1 MKNISFLL
9 SIGIFTQAMALSDF
23 ELINVSK
30 AHDQGITGQGI
41 IVGVIDSPINQNH
54 PNFKDKILGQ
64 SLGKT
69 GNKAYTP
76 DFNSDVHGSHVAG
89 IIGAKRNNTYPYGV
103 AYDAKIYGLQATGA
117 NVGKM
122 GLVPANAY
130 DYFKD
135 KDVKIINNS
144 WGSAIFPV
152 VGMKQLGWYS
162 STLKEQKPN
171 YIINTA
177 SSKNITEELIRLSK
191 EKQVLMVF
199 ASHNQGISSPDLE
212 AVLPYYDE
220 SLKAWL
226 SVGSLDSSRVYK
238 NSEGK
243 LVVEAQGLSD
253 FGNTFVGAEN
263 FSLVAPGSNIN
274 SINASYGVRDGI
286 FFGSANRKL
295 YRTLSGTSMA
305 APMVSGAA
313 ALVSQKF
320 PFLNGKQIA
329 DILLSTANKNY
340 QAPKLTV
347 KVTKDLLNAQTGK
360 KQDYYTIIYIDQ
372 LVPDNKEQIKQ
383 DLRLESYW
391 NTDEI
396 LNNLISSYTLMKD
409 AGKNYEGIQSLSKE
423 ALFGQGILDVTKA
436 LGGIAILDAN
446 RLETKDVNSKYN
458 NEKEAYYSLDTKGY
472 NTTFSNDI
480 SQKLWD
486 DKTHLTTANNSARNE
501 LKDIQKI
508 GILKTGDGILI
519 LSGNNS
525 YKGTTLVEKGE
536 IALRKREDKSGGII
550 AGDVKVLNTGLF
562 SGNGT
567 INQNLYNEGI
577 VRPGNKDLSDLTV
590 KGNYTQAQKATL
602 QLDFG
607 NSGNSKLI
615 ASSYD
620 IQGGKLEYIPLP
632 QFYTSGTEVN
642 IDLGSLNKNLDQFTE
657 VKIASNNSVDFIAVL
672 DKDKT
677 SINKKVIESEIST
690 PKEQEKNTSPEIKP
704 SGSEYEENK
713 NDIALDVKPEKPMP
727 DVIIVQ
733 PKPAKPEIPF
743 PEKQPEI
750 LAPEKQEENTPPQ
763 TPEAKPDD
771 TNLAKPVIKPIPEI
785 KPEENKNDTSLN
797 DKPKEP
803 ISAPDSTIPQPQPE
817 PIKPEILVP
826 EKQPEILTPEKQ
838 EENTPSRTPQ
848 TKPDNTILVKPVIKP
863 DAYNTSNTTM
873 GAALRNIRS
882 QNTLKDSYKN
892 YFTFLDSTDKPTMQK
907 ALKSLESIGYI
918 QNFSE
923 LYSQHYQTLQHNM
936 LFALNPSFQNDI
948 MANLKS
954 DPILL
959 AYNPSDAFIDLGLS
973 DRDKKY
979 IWYLSPNFKKI
990 RANDFD
996 GQSVGLNFTLGGNI
1010 DDTSLLT
1017 FSANVSDSSFS
1028 FENAN
1033 FKNQYFNLSSNYVL
1047 DLQSFKILSSAS
1059 IGIIKNDLE
1068 RQILLST
1075 QTLNANYNSILNSLQ
1090 LGLAKDFDFNN
1101 ITLTPLIY
1109 FNYNFIRQNAFDESD
1124 GLFAKSYEAINH
1136 HSTSL
1141 AGGLNFAYLLEQE
1154 NLKTKLSSFFIY
1166 EYRLSGKNIHSKVS
1180 FKDFPD
1186 QKFMQYYN
1194 LHSKMITW
1202 GISSSFNYPN
1212 SFFVRFNLIN
1222 EFTKNQYNINFSTDL
1237 GFRF

>member
-9 SIGIFTQAMALSDF
+9 SIGIFTQAIALSDF

-54 PNFKDKILGQ
+54 PDFKGKILDQ
-64 SLGKT
+64 SLGEINNKT
-69 GNKAYTP
+69 YTP

-89 IIGAKRNNTYPYGV
+89 IIGAKRNNASTYGV
-103 AYDAKIYGLQATGA
+103 AYDAKIYGLQVTGA
-117 NVGKM
+117 NIGRAS
-122 GLVPANAY
+122 LVPANAY
-130 DYFKD
+130 EYFKD

-162 STLKEQKPN
+162 STLKEQKPD

-177 SSKNITEELIRLSK
+177 SSKNITKELIRLSK

-226 SVGSLDSSRVYK
+226 SVGSLDSSKIYK
-238 NSEGK
+238 NSESK
-243 LVVEAQGLSD
+243 LVVEAKGLSD
-253 FGNTFVGAEN
+253 FGNAFIGAEN

-274 SINASYGVRDGI
+274 SINASYGVKDNI
-286 FFGSANRKL
+286 FGSIDRKP

-347 KVTKDLLNAQTGK
+347 KVTKDLYDIKTHK

-372 LVPDNKEQIKQ
+372 PVPDSKEQIKQ
-383 DLRLESYW
+383 DLKSEWYF
-391 NTDEI
+391 DADKI

-409 AGKNYEGIQSLSKE
+409 AGENYEGIQSLSKE

-436 LGGIAILDAN
+436 LGGIATLDAN
-446 RLETKDVNSKYN
+446 RLEAKDVNSKYN

-472 NTTFSNDI
+472 NATFSNDI

-486 DKTHLTTANNSARNE
+486 DKTHLVTAKNSARNE

-536 IALRKREDKSGGII
+536 IALHKQEDKSGGII

-567 INQNLYNEGI
+567 INQNLHNEGI

-590 KGNYTQAQKATL
+590 KGSYTQTQKATL

-615 ASSYD
+615 ANSYD

-677 SINKKVIESEIST
+677 NINKKVTESEIST
-690 PKEQEKNTSPEIKP
+690 PKEQEKNTLPEIKP
-704 SGSEYEENK
+704 SGSEHEESK
-713 NDIALDVKPEKPMP
+713 NDTALDVKPEKPIP
-727 DVIIVQ
+727 DVTITQ
-733 PKPAKPEIPF
+733 PESTKPEIP
-743 PEKQPEI
+743 
-750 LAPEKQEENTPPQ
+750 LPEKQEENTPPQ

-797 DKPKEP
+797 DKPKES
-803 ISAPDSTIPQPQPE
+803 ISAPDNTIPQPQPK
-817 PIKPEILVP
+817 PIKPEISVP

-863 DAYNTSNTTM
+863 DAYNTSKTTM

-1068 RQILLST
+1068 RQILLSM

>member
-54 PNFKDKILGQ
+54 PDFKDKILDQ
-64 SLGKT
+64 SLGKIN
-69 GNKAYTP
+69 NKAYIP

-89 IIGAKRNNTYPYGV
+89 IISAKRNNASPYGV

-117 NVGKM
+117 NVGRAV
-122 GLVPANAY
+122 LVPANAY

-162 STLKEQKPN
+162 STLKEQAPD

-177 SSKNITEELIRLSK
+177 SSKNITKELIRLSK

-226 SVGSLDSSRVYK
+226 SVGSLDSSKIYK

-243 LVVEAQGLSD
+243 LVVEAKGLSD
-253 FGNTFVGAEN
+253 FGNAFVGAEN

-274 SINASYGVRDGI
+274 SINASYGVKDGI
-286 FFGSANRKL
+286 FGTTNKKL

-329 DILLSTANKNY
+329 DVLLSTANKNY

-347 KVTKDLLNAQTGK
+347 KVTKDLLNTK
-360 KQDYYTIIYIDQ
+360 TYRKQNYYTIIYIDQ
-372 LVPDNKEQIKQ
+372 PVPKNRELIKQ
-383 DLRLESYW
+383 DLITQSYW
-391 NTDEI
+391 NADEI
-396 LNNLISSYTLMKD
+396 LNNLISNYDLMKD
-409 AGKNYEGIQSLSKE
+409 ADKNYEGIQSLSKE

-436 LGGIAILDAN
+436 LGGIATLDAN
-446 RLETKDVNSKYN
+446 RLEAKDVNSKYN
-458 NEKEAYYSLDTKGY
+458 NEKEAYYSLDTKEY
-472 NTTFSNDI
+472 NATFSNDI

-486 DKTHLTTANNSARNE
+486 DKTHLDTAKNSARNE

-536 IALRKREDKSGGII
+536 IALHKREDKSGGII

-590 KGNYTQAQKATL
+590 KGSYTQTQKATL

-615 ASSYD
+615 ANSYD

-642 IDLGSLNKNLDQFTE
+642 IDLGSLNKNLDHFTE

-677 SINKKVIESEIST
+677 SINKKVTESEIST

-704 SGSEYEENK
+704 SGSEHEESK
-713 NDIALDVKPEKPMP
+713 NDIALDAKPEKPKL
-727 DVIIVQ
+727 DVTIAQ
-733 PKPAKPEIPF
+733 PESTKPEILV

-750 LAPEKQEENTPPQ
+750 LVPEKQEESTPPQ

-785 KPEENKNDTSLN
+785 KPEENKNDTFLN
-797 DKPKEP
+797 NKPKEP
-803 ISAPDSTIPQPQPE
+803 ISAPDSTMPQPQPE
-817 PIKPEILVP
+817 PIKPEISVP
-826 EKQPEILTPEKQ
+826 ERQPEILTPEKQ
-838 EENTPSRTPQ
+838 EENTPSHTPQ

-882 QNTLKDSYKN
+882 QNTLEDSYKN

-954 DPILL
+954 DPIFL

>member
-117 NVGKM
+117 NVGRVV
-122 GLVPANAY
+122 LTPANAY

-152 VGMKQLGWYS
+152 VGMKQLAWYS
-162 STLKEQKPN
+162 DTLKKETPD
-171 YIINTA
+171 YIISTA
-177 SSKNITEELIRLSK
+177 SSKNITKELIQLSK

-226 SVGSLDSSRVYK
+226 SVGSLDSSK
-238 NSEGK
+238 INKDPKGK
-243 LVVEAQGLSD
+243 LVVQAQGLSD
-253 FGNTFVGAEN
+253 FGNAFVGAEN

-286 FFGSANRKL
+286 FGGTNRKL

-347 KVTKDLLNAQTGK
+347 KVTKDLYDIKTRK

-372 LVPDNKEQIKQ
+372 PVPDNQEQIKQ
-383 DLRLESYW
+383 DLKSEWYF
-391 NTDEI
+391 DADKI
-396 LNNLISSYTLMKD
+396 LSNLISNYDLMKD
-409 AGKNYEGIQSLSKE
+409 TGENYKGIQSLNKE

-446 RLETKDVNSKYN
+446 RLEAKDVNSKYK

-472 NTTFSNDI
+472 NATFSNDI

-486 DKTHLTTANNSARNE
+486 DKTHLDTAKNSARNE

-590 KGNYTQAQKATL
+590 KGSYTQTQKATL

-642 IDLGSLNKNLDQFTE
+642 IDLGSLNKNLDHFTE

-677 SINKKVIESEIST
+677 SINKKVTESEISS
-690 PKEQEKNTSPEIKP
+690 PKEQEKNTLPEIKS
-704 SGSEYEENK
+704 SGSEHEES
-713 NDIALDVKPEKPMP
+713 
-727 DVIIVQ
+727 
-733 PKPAKPEIPF
+733 
-743 PEKQPEI
+743 
-750 LAPEKQEENTPPQ
+750 
-763 TPEAKPDD
+763 
-771 TNLAKPVIKPIPEI
+771 
-785 KPEENKNDTSLN
+785 KNDTALN
-797 DKPKEP
+797 DKSKEP
-803 ISAPDSTIPQPQPE
+803 ISAPDSTIPQPQP
-817 PIKPEILVP
+817 IKPEILAP
-826 EKQPEILTPEKQ
+826 EKQPEKQ
-838 EENTPSRTPQ
+838 EENTPTHAPQ
-848 TKPDNTILVKPVIKP
+848 TKPDDTILVKPVIKP

-892 YFTFLDSTDKPTMQK
+892 YFTFLDSADKPTMQK

-1047 DLQSFKILSSAS
+1047 DLQSFKILSSVS

-1075 QTLNANYNSILNSLQ
+1075 QTLDANYNSILNSLQ

>member
-9 SIGIFTQAMALSDF
+9 SIGIFTQAIALSDF

-54 PNFKDKILGQ
+54 PDFKGKILDQ
-64 SLGKT
+64 SLGEINNKT
-69 GNKAYTP
+69 YTP

-89 IIGAKRNNTYPYGV
+89 IIGAKRNNASTYGV
-103 AYDAKIYGLQATGA
+103 AYDAKIYGLQVTGA
-117 NVGKM
+117 NIGRAS
-122 GLVPANAY
+122 LVPANAY
-130 DYFKD
+130 EYFKD

-177 SSKNITEELIRLSK
+177 SSKNITKELIRLSK

-226 SVGSLDSSRVYK
+226 SVGSLDSSKIYK
-238 NSEGK
+238 NSESK
-243 LVVEAQGLSD
+243 LVVEAKGLSD
-253 FGNTFVGAEN
+253 FGNAFIGAEN

-274 SINASYGVRDGI
+274 SINASYGVKDNI
-286 FFGSANRKL
+286 FGSIDRKP

-347 KVTKDLLNAQTGK
+347 KVTKDLYDIKTHK

-372 LVPDNKEQIKQ
+372 PVPDSKEQIKQ
-383 DLRLESYW
+383 DLKSEWYF
-391 NTDEI
+391 DADKI

-409 AGKNYEGIQSLSKE
+409 AGENYEGIQSLSKE

-436 LGGIAILDAN
+436 LGGIATLDAN
-446 RLETKDVNSKYN
+446 RLEAKDVNSKYN

-472 NTTFSNDI
+472 NATFSNDI

-486 DKTHLTTANNSARNE
+486 DKTHLVTAKNSARNE

-536 IALRKREDKSGGII
+536 IALHKQEDKSGGII

-567 INQNLYNEGI
+567 INQNLHNEGI
-577 VRPGNKDLSDLTV
+577 VRPGNKDLSNLTV
-590 KGNYTQAQKATL
+590 KGSYTQTQKATL

-615 ASSYD
+615 ANSYD

-677 SINKKVIESEIST
+677 NINKKVTESEIST
-690 PKEQEKNTSPEIKP
+690 PKEQEKNTLPEIKP
-704 SGSEYEENK
+704 SGSEHEESK
-713 NDIALDVKPEKPMP
+713 NDTALDVKPEKPIP
-727 DVIIVQ
+727 DVTITQ
-733 PKPAKPEIPF
+733 PESTKPEIP
-743 PEKQPEI
+743 
-750 LAPEKQEENTPPQ
+750 LPEKQEENTPPQ

-797 DKPKEP
+797 DKPKES
-803 ISAPDSTIPQPQPE
+803 ISAPDNTIPQPQPK
-817 PIKPEILVP
+817 PIKPEISVP

-1068 RQILLST
+1068 RQILLSM

>member
-54 PNFKDKILGQ
+54 PNFKDKILDQ
-64 SLGKT
+64 SLGKIN
-69 GNKAYTP
+69 NKTYTP

-117 NVGKM
+117 NVGRAS
-122 GLVPANAY
+122 LVPANAY
-130 DYFKD
+130 EYFKD

-177 SSKNITEELIRLSK
+177 SSKNIIKELIQLSK

-226 SVGSLDSSRVYK
+226 SVGSLDSSK
-238 NSEGK
+238 INKDPKGK
-243 LVVEAQGLSD
+243 LVVQAQGLSD
-253 FGNTFVGAEN
+253 FGNAFVGAEN

-274 SINASYGVRDGI
+274 SINASYRVKDSI
-286 FFGSANRKL
+286 FGSIDRKP
-295 YRTLSGTSMA
+295 YRILSGTSMA

-329 DILLSTANKNY
+329 DVLLSTANKNY

-347 KVTKDLLNAQTGK
+347 KVTKDLLNTK
-360 KQDYYTIIYIDQ
+360 TYRKQNYYTIIYIDQ
-372 LVPDNKEQIKQ
+372 PVPKNKELIKQ
-383 DLRLESYW
+383 DLIAESYW

-396 LNNLISSYTLMKD
+396 LNNLISNYDLMKD
-409 AGKNYEGIQSLSKE
+409 AGKSYEGIQSLNKE

-446 RLETKDVNSKYN
+446 RLEAKDVNSKYN
-458 NEKEAYYSLDTKGY
+458 KNEKEAYYSLDTKGY
-472 NTTFSNDI
+472 NATFSNDI

-486 DKTHLTTANNSARNE
+486 DKTHLTTAKNSARNE
-501 LKDIQKI
+501 LKDIHKI

-536 IALRKREDKSGGII
+536 IALHKREDKSGGII

-567 INQNLYNEGI
+567 INQNLHNEGI

-590 KGNYTQAQKATL
+590 KGSYTQTQKATL

-615 ASSYD
+615 ANSYD

-642 IDLGSLNKNLDQFTE
+642 IDLGSLNKNLDHFTE

-677 SINKKVIESEIST
+677 SINKKVTESEIST

-704 SGSEYEENK
+704 SGNKHEESK
-713 NDIALDVKPEKPMP
+713 NDTALDVKPEKPMP
-727 DVIIVQ
+727 DVIIAQ
-733 PKPAKPEIPF
+733 PKPTKPEIPL

-797 DKPKEP
+797 DKSKEP
-803 ISAPDSTIPQPQPE
+803 ISAPDNTIPQPQPE
-817 PIKPEILVP
+817 PIKPEISIP

>member
-54 PNFKDKILGQ
+54 PDFKDKILGQ

-69 GNKAYTP
+69 GNKDYSP

-117 NVGKM
+117 NVGRAI
-122 GLVPANAY
+122 LVPTNAY
-130 DYFKD
+130 EYFKD

-152 VGMKQLGWYS
+152 VGMQQLAWYS
-162 STLKEQKPN
+162 SALKEQKPD
-171 YIINTA
+171 YIISTA
-177 SSKNITEELIRLSK
+177 SSKDITKELIQLSK

-226 SVGSLDSSRVYK
+226 SVGSLDSSKIYK

-243 LVVEAQGLSD
+243 LVVQAQGLSD
-253 FGNTFVGAEN
+253 FGNAFVGAEN

-274 SINASYGVRDGI
+274 SINASYGVKDGI
-286 FFGSANRKL
+286 FFSNTNKKL

-329 DILLSTANKNY
+329 DVLLSTANKNY

-347 KVTKDLLNAQTGK
+347 KVTKDLLNAQTRK
-360 KQDYYTIIYIDQ
+360 KQNYYTIIYIDQ
-372 LVPDNKEQIKQ
+372 PAPKNKELIKQ
-383 DLRLESYW
+383 DLIAESYW
-391 NTDEI
+391 NADEI

-409 AGKNYEGIQSLSKE
+409 AGENYKGIQSLSKE
-423 ALFGQGILDVTKA
+423 ALFGQGILDVAKA
-436 LGGIAILDAN
+436 LGGIATLDAN
-446 RLETKDVNSKYN
+446 RLEAKDVNSKYN

-486 DKTHLTTANNSARNE
+486 DKTHLTIANNSARNE

-525 YKGTTLVEKGE
+525 YKGTTLIEKGE
-536 IALRKREDKSGGII
+536 IALRKREDKSEGII

-590 KGNYTQAQKATL
+590 KGSYTQTQKATL

-677 SINKKVIESEIST
+677 SINKKVTESEIST
-690 PKEQEKNTSPEIKP
+690 PKEQEKNTLPEIKP
-704 SGSEYEENK
+704 SGNKHEESK
-713 NDIALDVKPEKPMP
+713 NDTALNVKPEKPIP
-727 DVIIVQ
+727 DVTIAQ
-733 PKPAKPEIPF
+733 PKPTKPEIP
-743 PEKQPEI
+743 
-750 LAPEKQEENTPPQ
+750 LPEKQEENTSPQ

-803 ISAPDSTIPQPQPE
+803 ISAPDSTIPQPQP
-817 PIKPEILVP
+817 IKPEILAP
-826 EKQPEILTPEKQ
+826 EKQPEKQ
-838 EENTPSRTPQ
+838 EENTPTHAPQ
-848 TKPDNTILVKPVIKP
+848 TKPDDTILVKPVIKP

-892 YFTFLDSTDKPTMQK
+892 YFTFLDSADKPTMQK

-1047 DLQSFKILSSAS
+1047 DLQSFKILSSVS

-1075 QTLNANYNSILNSLQ
+1075 QTLDANYNSILNSLQ

>member
-9 SIGIFTQAMALSDF
+9 SIGIFTQAIALSDF

-54 PNFKDKILGQ
+54 PSFKDKILDQ
-64 SLGKT
+64 SLGKIN
-69 GNKAYTP
+69 NKAYTP

-89 IIGAKRNNTYPYGV
+89 IISAKRNNASTYGV

-122 GLVPANAY
+122 GLIPANAY
-130 DYFKD
+130 EYFKD

-144 WGSAIFPV
+144 WGSAVFPV
-152 VGMKQLGWYS
+152 VGMQQLAWYS
-162 STLKEQKPN
+162 SALKEQKPD

-177 SSKNITEELIRLSK
+177 SSKNITKELIRLSK

-243 LVVEAQGLSD
+243 LVVEAKGLSD
-253 FGNTFVGAEN
+253 FGNAFVGAEN

-286 FFGSANRKL
+286 FGGTNKRL

-347 KVTKDLLNAQTGK
+347 KVTKDLLNTQTGK
-360 KQDYYTIIYIDQ
+360 KQDYYTIVYIDQ
-372 LVPDNKEQIKQ
+372 PVPDNQEQIKQ
-383 DLRLESYW
+383 DLKSEWYF
-391 NTDEI
+391 DADKI
-396 LNNLISSYTLMKD
+396 LSNLISSYDLMKD
-409 AGKNYEGIQSLSKE
+409 AGKNYKGIQSLSKE

-446 RLETKDVNSKYN
+446 RLEAKDVNSKYN

-472 NTTFSNDI
+472 NTIFSNDI

-486 DKTHLTTANNSARNE
+486 DKTHLDTAKNSARNE

-590 KGNYTQAQKATL
+590 KGSYTQTQKATL

-615 ASSYD
+615 ADSYD
-620 IQGGKLEYIPLP
+620 IQGGKLEYIPLS

-642 IDLGSLNKNLDQFTE
+642 IDLGSLNKNLDRFTE

-677 SINKKVIESEIST
+677 SINKKVTESEIST

-704 SGSEYEENK
+704 SGNKHEESK
-713 NDIALDVKPEKPMP
+713 NDIALDVKPEKPAP
-727 DVIIVQ
+727 DVIIAQ
-733 PKPAKPEIPF
+733 PKPTKPEVSDPS
-743 PEKQPEI
+743 KQPEI

-785 KPEENKNDTSLN
+785 KPEENKNDTSLI
-797 DKPKEP
+797 DKSKEP
-803 ISAPDSTIPQPQPE
+803 ISAPDSTTPQPQPE

-826 EKQPEILTPEKQ
+826 EKQ
-838 EENTPSRTPQ
+838 EENTPSHTPQ

-873 GAALRNIRS
+873 GATLRNIRS

-892 YFTFLDSTDKPTMQK
+892 YFTFLDSADKPTMQK

-1068 RQILLST
+1068 RQILLSS

-1090 LGLAKDFDFNN
+1090 LGLTKDFDFNN

>member
-9 SIGIFTQAMALSDF
+9 SIGIFTQAIALSDF

-54 PNFKDKILGQ
+54 PDFKGKILDQ
-64 SLGKT
+64 SLGEINNKT
-69 GNKAYTP
+69 YTP

-89 IIGAKRNNTYPYGV
+89 IIGAKRNNASTYGV
-103 AYDAKIYGLQATGA
+103 AYDAKIYGLQVTGA
-117 NVGKM
+117 NIGRAS
-122 GLVPANAY
+122 LVPANAY
-130 DYFKD
+130 EYFKD

-162 STLKEQKPN
+162 STLKEQKSD

-177 SSKNITEELIRLSK
+177 SSKNITKELIRLSK

-226 SVGSLDSSRVYK
+226 SVGSLDSSKIYK
-238 NSEGK
+238 NSESK
-243 LVVEAQGLSD
+243 LVVEAKGLSD
-253 FGNTFVGAEN
+253 FGNAFIGAEN

-274 SINASYGVRDGI
+274 SINASYGVKDNI
-286 FFGSANRKL
+286 FGSIDRKP

-347 KVTKDLLNAQTGK
+347 KVTKDLYDIKTHK

-372 LVPDNKEQIKQ
+372 PVPDSKEQIKQ
-383 DLRLESYW
+383 DLKSEWYF
-391 NTDEI
+391 DADKI

-409 AGKNYEGIQSLSKE
+409 AGENYEGIQSLSKE

-436 LGGIAILDAN
+436 LGGIATLDAN
-446 RLETKDVNSKYN
+446 RLEAKDVNSKYN

-472 NTTFSNDI
+472 NATFSNDI

-486 DKTHLTTANNSARNE
+486 DKTHLVTAKNSARNE

-525 YKGTTLVEKGE
+525 YKGATLVEKGE
-536 IALRKREDKSGGII
+536 IALHKQEDKSGGII

-567 INQNLYNEGI
+567 INQNLHNEGI

-590 KGNYTQAQKATL
+590 KGSYTQTQKATL

-615 ASSYD
+615 ANSYD

-677 SINKKVIESEIST
+677 NINKKVTESEIST
-690 PKEQEKNTSPEIKP
+690 PKEQEKNTLPEIKP
-704 SGSEYEENK
+704 SGSEHEESK
-713 NDIALDVKPEKPMP
+713 NDTALDVKPEKPIP
-727 DVIIVQ
+727 DVTITQ
-733 PKPAKPEIPF
+733 PESTKPEIP
-743 PEKQPEI
+743 
-750 LAPEKQEENTPPQ
+750 LPEKQEENTPPQ

-797 DKPKEP
+797 DKPKES
-803 ISAPDSTIPQPQPE
+803 ISAPDNTIPQPQPK
-817 PIKPEILVP
+817 PIKPEISVP

-1068 RQILLST
+1068 RQILLSM

>member
-9 SIGIFTQAMALSDF
+9 SIGIFTQAIALSDF

-30 AHDQGITGQGI
+30 AHDQGITGQDI
-41 IVGVIDSPINQNH
+41 IVGVIDSPINQSH

-69 GNKAYTP
+69 GNKDYSP

-122 GLVPANAY
+122 GLTPANAY

-152 VGMKQLGWYS
+152 VGMKQLAWYS
-162 STLKEQKPN
+162 DTLKKETPD
-171 YIINTA
+171 YIISTA
-177 SSKNITEELIRLSK
+177 SSKNITKELIQLSK

-226 SVGSLDSSRVYK
+226 SVGSLDSSKIYK

-253 FGNTFVGAEN
+253 FGNAFVGAEN

-274 SINASYGVRDGI
+274 SINASYGVKDNI
-286 FFGSANRKL
+286 FFGTNRKL

-305 APMVSGAA
+305 APMVSGVA

-329 DILLSTANKNY
+329 DVLLSTANKNY

-347 KVTKDLLNAQTGK
+347 KVTKDLLNAQTRK

-372 LVPDNKEQIKQ
+372 PVPDNQEQIKQ
-383 DLRLESYW
+383 DLKSEWYFD
-391 NTDEI
+391 TDKI
-396 LNNLISSYTLMKD
+396 LNNLITDYTLMQN
-409 AGKNYEGIQSLSKE
+409 AGENYKGIQSLGKE
-423 ALFGQGILDVTKA
+423 ALFGQGILDATKA

-446 RLETKDVNSKYN
+446 RLEAKDVNSKYN
-458 NEKEAYYSLDTKGY
+458 KNEKEAYYSLDTKGY
-472 NTTFSNDI
+472 NTIFSNDI

-486 DKTHLTTANNSARNE
+486 DKTHLDTAKNSARNE

-550 AGDVKVLNTGLF
+550 VGDVKVLNTGLF

-590 KGNYTQAQKATL
+590 KGSYTQTQKATL

-642 IDLGSLNKNLDQFTE
+642 IDLGSLNKNLDHFTE

-677 SINKKVIESEIST
+677 SINKKVTESEIST
-690 PKEQEKNTSPEIKP
+690 PEEQEKNTSPEIKP
-704 SGSEYEENK
+704 SGNK
-713 NDIALDVKPEKPMP
+713 H
-727 DVIIVQ
+727 
-733 PKPAKPEIPF
+733 
-743 PEKQPEI
+743 
-750 LAPEKQEENTPPQ
+750 
-763 TPEAKPDD
+763 
-771 TNLAKPVIKPIPEI
+771 
-785 KPEENKNDTSLN
+785 EENKNDTSLN
-797 DKPKEP
+797 DKPKES

-838 EENTPSRTPQ
+838 EENTPSHTPQ

-936 LFALNPSFQNDI
+936 LFALNSSFQNDI

-1017 FSANVSDSSFS
+1017 FGANVSDSSFS

>member
-54 PNFKDKILGQ
+54 PDFKDKILGQ
-64 SLGKT
+64 SLGKIN
-69 GNKAYTP
+69 NKAYTP

-117 NVGKM
+117 NVGRVA
-122 GLVPANAY
+122 LVPANAY

-152 VGMKQLGWYS
+152 VGMRQLAWYS
-162 STLKEQKPN
+162 DTLKKETPD

-177 SSKNITEELIRLSK
+177 SSKNITKELIQLSK

-226 SVGSLDSSRVYK
+226 SVGSLDSSK
-238 NSEGK
+238 INKDPKGK
-243 LVVEAQGLSD
+243 LVVQAQGLSD
-253 FGNTFVGAEN
+253 FGNAFVGAEN

-274 SINASYGVRDGI
+274 SINASYGVKDNI
-286 FFGSANRKL
+286 FGSIGKKP

-313 ALVSQKF
+313 ALVFQKF

-329 DILLSTANKNY
+329 DVLLSTANKNY

-347 KVTKDLLNAQTGK
+347 KVTKDLLNTK
-360 KQDYYTIIYIDQ
+360 TYRKQNYYTIIYIDQ
-372 LVPDNKEQIKQ
+372 PIPKNRELIKQ
-383 DLRLESYW
+383 DLITQSYW
-391 NTDEI
+391 NADEI
-396 LNNLISSYTLMKD
+396 LNNLISNYDLMKD
-409 AGKNYEGIQSLSKE
+409 ADKNYEGIQSLSKE

-436 LGGIAILDAN
+436 LGGIATLDAN
-446 RLETKDVNSKYN
+446 RLEAKDVNSKYN
-458 NEKEAYYSLDTKGY
+458 KNEKEAYYSLDTKGY
-472 NTTFSNDI
+472 NATFSNDI

-486 DKTHLTTANNSARNE
+486 DKTHLDTAKNSARNE

-536 IALRKREDKSGGII
+536 IALHKREDKSGGII

-567 INQNLYNEGI
+567 INQNLHNEGI

-590 KGNYTQAQKATL
+590 KGSYTQTQKATL

-615 ASSYD
+615 ANSYD

-642 IDLGSLNKNLDQFTE
+642 IDLGSLNKNLDHFTE

-677 SINKKVIESEIST
+677 SINKKVTESEISS
-690 PKEQEKNTSPEIKP
+690 PKEQEKNTLPEIKP
-704 SGSEYEENK
+704 SGSEHEESK
-713 NDIALDVKPEKPMP
+713 NDTALDVKPEKPMP
-727 DVIIVQ
+727 DVIIAQ
-733 PKPAKPEIPF
+733 PKPTKPEI
-743 PEKQPEI
+743 
-750 LAPEKQEENTPPQ
+750 
-763 TPEAKPDD
+763 
-771 TNLAKPVIKPIPEI
+771 
-785 KPEENKNDTSLN
+785 SL
-797 DKPKEP
+797 
-803 ISAPDSTIPQPQPE
+803 
-817 PIKPEILVP
+817 
-826 EKQPEILTPEKQ
+826 PEKQ

-882 QNTLKDSYKN
+882 QNTLEDSYKN
-892 YFTFLDSTDKPTMQK
+892 YFTFLDSADKPTMQK

-1010 DDTSLLT
+1010 NDASLLT

-1068 RQILLST
+1068 RQILLNT

>member
-30 AHDQGITGQGI
+30 AHDQGITGQGV

-54 PNFKDKILGQ
+54 PDFKDKILGQ

-69 GNKAYTP
+69 GNKDYSP

-117 NVGKM
+117 NVGRAV
-122 GLVPANAY
+122 LVPTNAY
-130 DYFKD
+130 EYFKD
-135 KDVKIINNS
+135 KNVKIINNS

-152 VGMKQLGWYS
+152 VGMRQLAWYS
-162 STLKEQKPN
+162 DTLKKETPD

-177 SSKNITEELIRLSK
+177 SSKNITKELIRLSK

-226 SVGSLDSSRVYK
+226 SVGSLDSSKIYK

-243 LVVEAQGLSD
+243 LVVEAKGLSD
-253 FGNTFVGAEN
+253 FGNAFVGAEN

-274 SINASYGVRDGI
+274 SINASYGVKDGI
-286 FFGSANRKL
+286 FFSSANKRL

-329 DILLSTANKNY
+329 DVLLSTANKNY

-347 KVTKDLLNAQTGK
+347 KVTKDLLNTQTRK

-372 LVPDNKEQIKQ
+372 PIPKNRELIKQ
-383 DLRLESYW
+383 DLITQSYW
-391 NTDEI
+391 NADEI
-396 LNNLISSYTLMKD
+396 LNNPISNYDLMKD
-409 AGKNYEGIQSLSKE
+409 AGENYEGIQSLSKE

-436 LGGIAILDAN
+436 LGGIATLDAN
-446 RLETKDVNSKYN
+446 RLEAKDVNSKYN

-472 NTTFSNDI
+472 NATFSNDI

-486 DKTHLTTANNSARNE
+486 DKTHLDTAKNSARNE

-536 IALRKREDKSGGII
+536 IALHKREDKSGGII

-590 KGNYTQAQKATL
+590 KGSYTQTQKATL

-615 ASSYD
+615 ANSYD

-642 IDLGSLNKNLDQFTE
+642 IDLGSLNKNLDHFTE

-677 SINKKVIESEIST
+677 SINKKVTESEISS

-704 SGSEYEENK
+704 SGSEHEESK
-713 NDIALDVKPEKPMP
+713 NDIALDIKPEKPKL
-727 DVIIVQ
+727 DATIAQ
-733 PKPAKPEIPF
+733 PKPTKPEVSAPS
-743 PEKQPEI
+743 KQPEI
-750 LAPEKQEENTPPQ
+750 L
-763 TPEAKPDD
+763 
-771 TNLAKPVIKPIPEI
+771 V
-785 KPEENKNDTSLN
+785 
-797 DKPKEP
+797 
-803 ISAPDSTIPQPQPE
+803 
-817 PIKPEILVP
+817 
-826 EKQPEILTPEKQ
+826 PEKQ
-838 EENTPSRTPQ
+838 EENTPSHTSQ

-892 YFTFLDSTDKPTMQK
+892 YFTFLDSADKPTMQK

-996 GQSVGLNFTLGGNI
+996 GQSMGLNFTLGGNI

-1017 FSANVSDSSFS
+1017 FSTNVSDSSFS

-1047 DLQSFKILSSAS
+1047 DLQSFKILSSTS

-1090 LGLAKDFDFNN
+1090 LGLAKDFNFNN

-1141 AGGLNFAYLLEQE
+1141 AGGLNFTYLLEQE

-1166 EYRLSGKNIHSKVS
+1166 EYRLSGKNIHSKVG

>member
-1 MKNISFLL
+1 
-9 SIGIFTQAMALSDF
+9 MALSDF

-117 NVGKM
+117 NVGRVV
-122 GLVPANAY
+122 LTPANAY

-152 VGMKQLGWYS
+152 VGMKQLAWYS
-162 STLKEQKPN
+162 DTLKKETPD
-171 YIINTA
+171 YIISTA
-177 SSKNITEELIRLSK
+177 SSKNITKELIQLSK

-226 SVGSLDSSRVYK
+226 SVGSLDSSK
-238 NSEGK
+238 INKDPKGK
-243 LVVEAQGLSD
+243 LVVQAQGLSD
-253 FGNTFVGAEN
+253 FGNAFVGAEN

-286 FFGSANRKL
+286 FGGTNRKL

-347 KVTKDLLNAQTGK
+347 KVTKDLYDIKTRK

-372 LVPDNKEQIKQ
+372 PVPDSKEQIKQ
-383 DLRLESYW
+383 DLKSEWYF
-391 NTDEI
+391 DADKI

-446 RLETKDVNSKYN
+446 RLEAKDVNSKYN
-458 NEKEAYYSLDTKGY
+458 KNEKEAYYSLNTKGY

-486 DKTHLTTANNSARNE
+486 DKTHLVTAKNSARDE

-536 IALRKREDKSGGII
+536 IALHKREDKSGGII

-567 INQNLYNEGI
+567 INQNLHNEGI

-590 KGNYTQAQKATL
+590 KGSYTQTQKATL

-615 ASSYD
+615 ANSYD

-642 IDLGSLNKNLDQFTE
+642 IDLGSLNKNLDHFTE

-677 SINKKVIESEIST
+677 SINKKVTESEIST

-704 SGSEYEENK
+704 SGSEHEESK
-713 NDIALDVKPEKPMP
+713 NDTALDVKPEKPMP
-727 DVIIVQ
+727 DV
-733 PKPAKPEIPF
+733 
-743 PEKQPEI
+743 
-750 LAPEKQEENTPPQ
+750 
-763 TPEAKPDD
+763 
-771 TNLAKPVIKPIPEI
+771 
-785 KPEENKNDTSLN
+785 
-797 DKPKEP
+797 
-803 ISAPDSTIPQPQPE
+803 TITQPE
-817 PIKPEILVP
+817 PIKPEISVP

-838 EENTPSRTPQ
+838 EENTPSHTPQ

-863 DAYNTSNTTM
+863 NAYNTSNTTM
-873 GAALRNIRS
+873 GATLRNIRS

>member
-9 SIGIFTQAMALSDF
+9 SIGIFTQAIALSDF

-54 PNFKDKILGQ
+54 PDFKGKILDQ
-64 SLGKT
+64 SLGEINNKT
-69 GNKAYTP
+69 YTP

-89 IIGAKRNNTYPYGV
+89 IIGAKRNNASTYGV
-103 AYDAKIYGLQATGA
+103 AYDAKIYGLQVTGA
-117 NVGKM
+117 NIGRAS
-122 GLVPANAY
+122 LVPANAY
-130 DYFKD
+130 EYFKD

-177 SSKNITEELIRLSK
+177 SSKNITKELIRLSK

-226 SVGSLDSSRVYK
+226 SVGSLDSSKIYK
-238 NSEGK
+238 NSESK
-243 LVVEAQGLSD
+243 LVVEAKGLSD
-253 FGNTFVGAEN
+253 FGNAFIGAEN

-274 SINASYGVRDGI
+274 SINASYGVKDNI
-286 FFGSANRKL
+286 FGSIDRKP

-347 KVTKDLLNAQTGK
+347 KVTKDLYDIKTHK

-372 LVPDNKEQIKQ
+372 PVPDSKEQIKQ
-383 DLRLESYW
+383 DLKSEWYF
-391 NTDEI
+391 DADKI

-409 AGKNYEGIQSLSKE
+409 AGENYEGIQSLSKE

-436 LGGIAILDAN
+436 LGGIATLDAN
-446 RLETKDVNSKYN
+446 RLEAKDVNSKYN

-472 NTTFSNDI
+472 NATFSNDI

-486 DKTHLTTANNSARNE
+486 DKTHLVTAKNSARNE

-536 IALRKREDKSGGII
+536 IALHKQEDKSGGII

-567 INQNLYNEGI
+567 INQNLHNEGI

-590 KGNYTQAQKATL
+590 KGSYTQTQKATL

-615 ASSYD
+615 ANSYD

-677 SINKKVIESEIST
+677 NINKKVTESEIST
-690 PKEQEKNTSPEIKP
+690 PKEQEKNTLPEIKP
-704 SGSEYEENK
+704 SGSEHEESK
-713 NDIALDVKPEKPMP
+713 NDTALDVKPEKPIP
-727 DVIIVQ
+727 DVTITQ
-733 PKPAKPEIPF
+733 PESTKPEIP
-743 PEKQPEI
+743 
-750 LAPEKQEENTPPQ
+750 LPEKQEENTPPQ

-797 DKPKEP
+797 DKPKES
-803 ISAPDSTIPQPQPE
+803 ISAPDNTIPQPQPK
-817 PIKPEILVP
+817 PIKPEISVP

-1059 IGIIKNDLE
+1059 IGIIKNNLE
-1068 RQILLST
+1068 RQILLSM

>member
-9 SIGIFTQAMALSDF
+9 SIGIFTQAMALNDF

-54 PNFKDKILGQ
+54 PDFKDKILGQ

-69 GNKAYTP
+69 GDRAYTP

-89 IIGAKRNNTYPYGV
+89 IISAKRNNASTYGV

-117 NVGKM
+117 NVGRAV
-122 GLVPANAY
+122 LVPANAY

-162 STLKEQKPN
+162 STLKEQKPD

-177 SSKNITEELIRLSK
+177 SSKNITKELIRLSK

-226 SVGSLDSSRVYK
+226 SVGSLDSSKIYK

-243 LVVEAQGLSD
+243 LVVEAKGLSD
-253 FGNTFVGAEN
+253 FGNAFVGAEN

-274 SINASYGVRDGI
+274 SINASYGVKDGI
-286 FFGSANRKL
+286 FGTTNKKL

-305 APMVSGAA
+305 APMISGAA

-347 KVTKDLLNAQTGK
+347 KATKDLYDTKTRK

-372 LVPDNKEQIKQ
+372 PVPDNQEQIKQ
-383 DLRLESYW
+383 DLKSEWYF
-391 NTDEI
+391 DADKI
-396 LNNLISSYTLMKD
+396 LNNLISNYDLMKGAD
-409 AGKNYEGIQSLSKE
+409 KNYKGIQSLSKE

-436 LGGIAILDAN
+436 LDGIAILDAN
-446 RLETKDVNSKYN
+446 RLEAKDVNSKYN
-458 NEKEAYYSLDTKGY
+458 KNEKEAYYSLDTKGY
-472 NTTFSNDI
+472 NATFSNDI

-486 DKTHLTTANNSARNE
+486 DKTHLTTAKNSARNE

-577 VRPGNKDLSDLTV
+577 VRPGNKDLSDLTI
-590 KGNYTQAQKATL
+590 KGNYTQTQKATL

-642 IDLGSLNKNLDQFTE
+642 IDLGSLNKNLDHFAE

-677 SINKKVIESEIST
+677 SINKKVTESEIST
-690 PKEQEKNTSPEIKP
+690 PKEQEKNTLPEIKP
-704 SGSEYEENK
+704 SGSEHEESK
-713 NDIALDVKPEKPMP
+713 NDTALDVKPEKLMP
-727 DVIIVQ
+727 DVTIAQ
-733 PKPAKPEIPF
+733 PKPTKPEIP
-743 PEKQPEI
+743 
-750 LAPEKQEENTPPQ
+750 LPEKQEENTPPQ
-763 TPEAKPDD
+763 TPEAKPDG

-785 KPEENKNDTSLN
+785 KPEENENDTSLN
-797 DKPKEP
+797 DKSKES
-803 ISAPDSTIPQPQPE
+803 ISVPDSTTPQPQPE
-817 PIKPEILVP
+817 PINPEISVP

-838 EENTPSRTPQ
+838 EENTPSHTPQ

-882 QNTLKDSYKN
+882 QDTLKNSYKN

-923 LYSQHYQTLQHNM
+923 LYSQHYQTLQHNI

-990 RANDFD
+990 RANDFN

-1010 DDTSLLT
+1010 DDASLLT

-1154 NLKTKLSSFFIY
+1154 NLKTKLSSFFVY

>member
-9 SIGIFTQAMALSDF
+9 SIGIFTQAMALNDF

-30 AHDQGITGQGI
+30 AHDQGITGQNI

-54 PNFKDKILGQ
+54 PDFKDKILDQ
-64 SLGKT
+64 SLGKI
-69 GNKAYTP
+69 GNKDYSP

-89 IIGAKRNNTYPYGV
+89 IIGAKRNNASPYGV

-117 NVGKM
+117 NVGRAV
-122 GLVPANAY
+122 LVPANAY
-130 DYFKD
+130 EYFKD

-152 VGMKQLGWYS
+152 VGMRQLAWYS
-162 STLKEQKPN
+162 DTLKKETPD
-171 YIINTA
+171 YIISTA
-177 SSKNITEELIRLSK
+177 SSKNITKELIRLSK

-243 LVVEAQGLSD
+243 LVVEAKGLSD
-253 FGNTFVGAEN
+253 FGNAFVGAEN

-274 SINASYGVRDGI
+274 SINASYGVRDSI
-286 FFGSANRKL
+286 FGSIDRKP
-295 YRTLSGTSMA
+295 YRILSGTSMA

-329 DILLSTANKNY
+329 DVLLSTANKNY

-347 KVTKDLLNAQTGK
+347 KVTKDLLNTK
-360 KQDYYTIIYIDQ
+360 TYRKQNYYTIIYIDQ
-372 LVPDNKEQIKQ
+372 PAPKNRELIKQ
-383 DLRLESYW
+383 DLITQSYW
-391 NTDEI
+391 NADEI
-396 LNNLISSYTLMKD
+396 LNNLISNYDLMKD

-446 RLETKDVNSKYN
+446 RLEAKDVNSKYN
-458 NEKEAYYSLDTKGY
+458 KNEKEAYYSLDTKGY
-472 NTTFSNDI
+472 NATFSNDI

-486 DKTHLTTANNSARNE
+486 DKTHLDTAKNSARNE

-577 VRPGNKDLSDLTV
+577 VRPGNKDLSDLTI
-590 KGNYTQAQKATL
+590 KGNYTQTRKATL

-615 ASSYD
+615 ANSYD

-632 QFYTSGTEVN
+632 QFYTNGTEVN
-642 IDLGSLNKNLDQFTE
+642 IDLGSLSKNLDQFTE

-677 SINKKVIESEIST
+677 SINKKVTESEIST
-690 PKEQEKNTSPEIKP
+690 PKEQEKNTLPEIKP
-704 SGSEYEENK
+704 SGSKHEESK
-713 NDIALDVKPEKPMP
+713 NDSALDVKPEKPMP
-727 DVIIVQ
+727 DVTITQ
-733 PKPAKPEIPF
+733 PESTKPEIPL

-797 DKPKEP
+797 DKSKEP
-803 ISAPDSTIPQPQPE
+803 ISAPDSTTPQPQPE

-826 EKQPEILTPEKQ
+826 EKQ
-838 EENTPSRTPQ
+838 EENTPSHTPQ

-892 YFTFLDSTDKPTMQK
+892 YFTFLDSADKPTMQK

-954 DPILL
+954 NPILL

-1068 RQILLST
+1068 RQILLSS

-1154 NLKTKLSSFFIY
+1154 NLKTELSSFFIY

-1194 LHSKMITW
+1194 LHSKMIIW
-1202 GISSSFNYPN
+1202 GISSSFNYLN

>member
-1 MKNISFLL
+1 
-9 SIGIFTQAMALSDF
+9 MALSDF

-54 PNFKDKILGQ
+54 PDFKDKILGQ
-64 SLGKT
+64 SLGKIN
-69 GNKAYTP
+69 NKAYTP

-117 NVGKM
+117 NVGRVA
-122 GLVPANAY
+122 LVPANAY
-130 DYFKD
+130 EYFKD

-144 WGSAIFPV
+144 WGSAVFPV

-162 STLKEQKPN
+162 STLKEQKPD

-177 SSKNITEELIRLSK
+177 SSKNITKELIQLSK

-226 SVGSLDSSRVYK
+226 SVGSLDSSKIYK

-253 FGNTFVGAEN
+253 FGNAFVGAEN

-274 SINASYGVRDGI
+274 SINASYGVKDGI
-286 FFGSANRKL
+286 FFSSTNKRL

-347 KVTKDLLNAQTGK
+347 KVTKDLYDTKTRK

-372 LVPDNKEQIKQ
+372 PVPDNQEQIKQ
-383 DLRLESYW
+383 DLKSEWYF
-391 NTDEI
+391 DADKI

-409 AGKNYEGIQSLSKE
+409 AGENYKGIQSLSKE

-436 LGGIAILDAN
+436 LDGIAILDAN
-446 RLETKDVNSKYN
+446 RLEAKDVNSKYN

-486 DKTHLTTANNSARNE
+486 DKTHLDTAKNSARNE

-536 IALRKREDKSGGII
+536 IALHKRENKSGGII

-590 KGNYTQAQKATL
+590 KGSYTQTQKATL

-615 ASSYD
+615 ANSYD

-642 IDLGSLNKNLDQFTE
+642 IDLGSLNKNLDHFTE

-677 SINKKVIESEIST
+677 SINKKVTESEISS

-704 SGSEYEENK
+704 SGSEHEESK
-713 NDIALDVKPEKPMP
+713 NDIALDIKPEKPKL
-727 DVIIVQ
+727 DATIAQ
-733 PKPAKPEIPF
+733 PKPTKPE
-743 PEKQPEI
+743 
-750 LAPEKQEENTPPQ
+750 
-763 TPEAKPDD
+763 
-771 TNLAKPVIKPIPEI
+771 V
-785 KPEENKNDTSLN
+785 
-797 DKPKEP
+797 
-803 ISAPDSTIPQPQPE
+803 SAPS
-817 PIKPEILVP
+817 
-826 EKQPEILTPEKQ
+826 KQPEILTPEKQ

-1154 NLKTKLSSFFIY
+1154 NLKTKLSSFFVY

>member
-9 SIGIFTQAMALSDF
+9 SIGIFTQAMALSNF
-23 ELINVSK
+23 ELINVLK

-54 PNFKDKILGQ
+54 PDFKGKILDQ
-64 SLGKT
+64 SLGKIN
-69 GNKAYTP
+69 NKTYTP

-89 IIGAKRNNTYPYGV
+89 IISAKRNNTYPYGV

-117 NVGKM
+117 NVGRAV
-122 GLVPANAY
+122 LVPTNAY
-130 DYFKD
+130 EYFKD
-135 KDVKIINNS
+135 KNVKIINNS

-152 VGMKQLGWYS
+152 VGMQQLAWYS
-162 STLKEQKPN
+162 SALKEQKPD

-177 SSKNITEELIRLSK
+177 SSKNITKELIQLSK

-226 SVGSLDSSRVYK
+226 SVGSLDSSKIYK

-243 LVVEAQGLSD
+243 LVVQAQGLSD
-253 FGNTFVGAEN
+253 FGNAFVGAEN

-274 SINASYGVRDGI
+274 SINASYRVRDSI
-286 FFGSANRKL
+286 FGSIDRKP
-295 YRTLSGTSMA
+295 YRILSGTSMA

-329 DILLSTANKNY
+329 DVLLSTANKNY

-372 LVPDNKEQIKQ
+372 PVPDSKEQIKQ
-383 DLRLESYW
+383 DLKSEWYFD
-391 NTDEI
+391 TDKI
-396 LNNLISSYTLMKD
+396 LNNLITDYTLMQN
-409 AGKNYEGIQSLSKE
+409 AGENYKGIQSLSKE

-436 LGGIAILDAN
+436 LGGIATLDAN
-446 RLETKDVNSKYN
+446 RLEAKDVNSKYN
-458 NEKEAYYSLDTKGY
+458 KNEKEAYYSLDTKGY
-472 NTTFSNDI
+472 NATFSNDI

-486 DKTHLTTANNSARNE
+486 DKTHLTTAKNSARDA

-536 IALRKREDKSGGII
+536 IALRKRKDKSGGII
-550 AGDVKVLNTGLF
+550 AGDIKVLNTGLF

-590 KGNYTQAQKATL
+590 KGSYTQTQKATL

-615 ASSYD
+615 ADSYD

-677 SINKKVIESEIST
+677 SINKKVTESEIST

-727 DVIIVQ
+727 DVIIAQ
-733 PKPAKPEIPF
+733 PKPTKPEISL

-750 LAPEKQEENTPPQ
+750 L
-763 TPEAKPDD
+763 
-771 TNLAKPVIKPIPEI
+771 I
-785 KPEENKNDTSLN
+785 
-797 DKPKEP
+797 
-803 ISAPDSTIPQPQPE
+803 
-817 PIKPEILVP
+817 
-826 EKQPEILTPEKQ
+826 PEKQ
-838 EENTPSRTPQ
+838 EENTPSHTPQ

-1136 HSTSL
+1136 HSASL

>member
-54 PNFKDKILGQ
+54 PNFKDKILDQ
-64 SLGKT
+64 SLGKIN
-69 GNKAYTP
+69 NKTYTP

-103 AYDAKIYGLQATGA
+103 AYDAEIYGLQATGA
-117 NVGKM
+117 NVGRAS
-122 GLVPANAY
+122 LVPANAY
-130 DYFKD
+130 EYFKD

-177 SSKNITEELIRLSK
+177 SSKNITKELIQLSK

-226 SVGSLDSSRVYK
+226 SVGSLDSSK
-238 NSEGK
+238 INKDPKGK
-243 LVVEAQGLSD
+243 LVVQAQGLSD
-253 FGNTFVGAEN
+253 FGNAFVGAEN

-274 SINASYGVRDGI
+274 SINASYRVKDSI
-286 FFGSANRKL
+286 FGSIDRKP
-295 YRTLSGTSMA
+295 YRILSGTSMA

-329 DILLSTANKNY
+329 DVLLSTANKNY

-347 KVTKDLLNAQTGK
+347 KVTKDLLNTK
-360 KQDYYTIIYIDQ
+360 TYRKQNYYTIIYIDQ
-372 LVPDNKEQIKQ
+372 PAPKNKELIKQ
-383 DLRLESYW
+383 DLIAESYW

-396 LNNLISSYTLMKD
+396 LNNLISNYDLMKD
-409 AGKNYEGIQSLSKE
+409 AGKSYEGIQSLNKE

-446 RLETKDVNSKYN
+446 RLEAKDVNSKYN
-458 NEKEAYYSLDTKGY
+458 KNEKEAYYSLDTKGY
-472 NTTFSNDI
+472 NATFSNDI

-486 DKTHLTTANNSARNE
+486 DKTHLTTAKNSARDA

-519 LSGNNS
+519 LSGNNG

-567 INQNLYNEGI
+567 INQNLHNEGM

-590 KGNYTQAQKATL
+590 KGSYTQTQKATL

-615 ASSYD
+615 ANSYD

-642 IDLGSLNKNLDQFTE
+642 IDLGSLNKNLDHFTE

-677 SINKKVIESEIST
+677 SINKKVTESEISS
-690 PKEQEKNTSPEIKP
+690 PKEQEKNTLPEIKP
-704 SGSEYEENK
+704 SGSEHEESK
-713 NDIALDVKPEKPMP
+713 NDTTLDVKPEKPIP
-727 DVIIVQ
+727 DVTIAQ
-733 PKPAKPEIPF
+733 PKPTKPEI
-743 PEKQPEI
+743 
-750 LAPEKQEENTPPQ
+750 LVPEKQEENTPPQ

-803 ISAPDSTIPQPQPE
+803 ISAPDSTMPQPQPE

-826 EKQPEILTPEKQ
+826 EKQEK
-838 EENTPSRTPQ
+838 NTPSRTPQ

-923 LYSQHYQTLQHNM
+923 LYSQHYQTLQYNM

-1010 DDTSLLT
+1010 DDASLLT

-1166 EYRLSGKNIHSKVS
+1166 EYRLSGKNIHGKVS

>member
-1 MKNISFLL
+1 
-9 SIGIFTQAMALSDF
+9 MALSDF

-30 AHDQGITGQGI
+30 AHDQGITGQGV

-54 PNFKDKILGQ
+54 PDFKDKILGQ

-69 GNKAYTP
+69 GNKDYSP

-117 NVGKM
+117 NVGRAV
-122 GLVPANAY
+122 LVPTNAY
-130 DYFKD
+130 EYFKD
-135 KDVKIINNS
+135 KNVKIINNS

-152 VGMKQLGWYS
+152 VGMRQLAWYS
-162 STLKEQKPN
+162 DTLKKETPD

-177 SSKNITEELIRLSK
+177 SSKNITKELIRLSK

-226 SVGSLDSSRVYK
+226 SVGSLDSSKIYK

-243 LVVEAQGLSD
+243 LVVEAKGLSD
-253 FGNTFVGAEN
+253 FGNAFVGAEN

-274 SINASYGVRDGI
+274 SINASYGVKDGI
-286 FFGSANRKL
+286 FFSSANKRL

-329 DILLSTANKNY
+329 DVLLSTANKNY

-347 KVTKDLLNAQTGK
+347 KVTKDLLNTQTRK

-372 LVPDNKEQIKQ
+372 PIPKNRELIKQ
-383 DLRLESYW
+383 DLITQSYW
-391 NTDEI
+391 NADEI
-396 LNNLISSYTLMKD
+396 LNNPISNYDLMKD
-409 AGKNYEGIQSLSKE
+409 AGENYEGIQSLSKE

-436 LGGIAILDAN
+436 LGGIATLDAN
-446 RLETKDVNSKYN
+446 RLEAKDVNSKYN

-472 NTTFSNDI
+472 NATFSNDI

-486 DKTHLTTANNSARNE
+486 DKTHLDTAKNSARNE

-536 IALRKREDKSGGII
+536 IALHKREDKSGGII

-590 KGNYTQAQKATL
+590 KGSYTQTQKATL

-615 ASSYD
+615 ANSYD

-642 IDLGSLNKNLDQFTE
+642 IDLGSLNKNLDHFTE

-677 SINKKVIESEIST
+677 SINKKVTESEISS

-704 SGSEYEENK
+704 SGSEHEESK
-713 NDIALDVKPEKPMP
+713 NDIALDIKPEKPKL
-727 DVIIVQ
+727 DATIAQ
-733 PKPAKPEIPF
+733 PKPTKPEVSAPS
-743 PEKQPEI
+743 KQPEI
-750 LAPEKQEENTPPQ
+750 L
-763 TPEAKPDD
+763 
-771 TNLAKPVIKPIPEI
+771 V
-785 KPEENKNDTSLN
+785 
-797 DKPKEP
+797 
-803 ISAPDSTIPQPQPE
+803 
-817 PIKPEILVP
+817 
-826 EKQPEILTPEKQ
+826 PEKQ
-838 EENTPSRTPQ
+838 EENTPSHTSQ

-892 YFTFLDSTDKPTMQK
+892 YFTFLDSADKPTMQK

-996 GQSVGLNFTLGGNI
+996 GQSMGLNFTLGGNI

-1017 FSANVSDSSFS
+1017 FSTNVSDSSFS

-1047 DLQSFKILSSAS
+1047 DLQSFKILSSTS

-1090 LGLAKDFDFNN
+1090 LGLAKDFNFNN

-1141 AGGLNFAYLLEQE
+1141 AGGLNFTYLLEQE

-1166 EYRLSGKNIHSKVS
+1166 EYRLSGKNIHSKVG

>member
-1 MKNISFLL
+1 
-9 SIGIFTQAMALSDF
+9 MALSDF

-117 NVGKM
+117 NVGRVV
-122 GLVPANAY
+122 LTPANAY

-152 VGMKQLGWYS
+152 VGMKQLAWYS
-162 STLKEQKPN
+162 DTLKKETPD
-171 YIINTA
+171 YIISTA
-177 SSKNITEELIRLSK
+177 SSKNITKELIQLSK

-226 SVGSLDSSRVYK
+226 SVGSLDSSK
-238 NSEGK
+238 INKDPKGK
-243 LVVEAQGLSD
+243 LVVQAQGLSD
-253 FGNTFVGAEN
+253 FGNAFVGAEN

-286 FFGSANRKL
+286 FGGTNRKL

-347 KVTKDLLNAQTGK
+347 KVTKDLYDIKTRK

-372 LVPDNKEQIKQ
+372 PVPDNQEQIKQ
-383 DLRLESYW
+383 DLKSEWYF
-391 NTDEI
+391 DADKI
-396 LNNLISSYTLMKD
+396 LSNLISNYDLMKD
-409 AGKNYEGIQSLSKE
+409 AGENYKGIQSLNKE

-446 RLETKDVNSKYN
+446 RLEAKDVNSKYK

-472 NTTFSNDI
+472 NATFSNDI

-486 DKTHLTTANNSARNE
+486 DKTHLDTAKNSARNE

-590 KGNYTQAQKATL
+590 KGSYTQTQKATL

-642 IDLGSLNKNLDQFTE
+642 IDLGSLNKNLDHFTE

-677 SINKKVIESEIST
+677 SINKKVTESEISS
-690 PKEQEKNTSPEIKP
+690 PKEQEKNTLPEIKS
-704 SGSEYEENK
+704 SGSEHEES
-713 NDIALDVKPEKPMP
+713 
-727 DVIIVQ
+727 
-733 PKPAKPEIPF
+733 
-743 PEKQPEI
+743 
-750 LAPEKQEENTPPQ
+750 
-763 TPEAKPDD
+763 
-771 TNLAKPVIKPIPEI
+771 
-785 KPEENKNDTSLN
+785 KNDTALN
-797 DKPKEP
+797 DKSKEP
-803 ISAPDSTIPQPQPE
+803 ISAPDSTIPQPQP
-817 PIKPEILVP
+817 IKPEILAP
-826 EKQPEILTPEKQ
+826 EKQPEKQ
-838 EENTPSRTPQ
+838 EENTPTHAPQ
-848 TKPDNTILVKPVIKP
+848 TKPDDTILVKPVIKP

-892 YFTFLDSTDKPTMQK
+892 YFTFLDSADKPTMQK

-1047 DLQSFKILSSAS
+1047 DLQSFKILSSVS

-1075 QTLNANYNSILNSLQ
+1075 QTLDANYNSILNSLQ

>member
-1 MKNISFLL
+1 
-9 SIGIFTQAMALSDF
+9 MALSNF
-23 ELINVSK
+23 ELINVLK

-54 PNFKDKILGQ
+54 PDFKGKILDQ
-64 SLGKT
+64 SLGKIN
-69 GNKAYTP
+69 NKTYTP

-89 IIGAKRNNTYPYGV
+89 IISAKRNNTYPYGV

-117 NVGKM
+117 NVGRAV
-122 GLVPANAY
+122 LVPTNAY
-130 DYFKD
+130 EYFKD
-135 KDVKIINNS
+135 KNVKIINNS

-152 VGMKQLGWYS
+152 VGMQQLAWYS
-162 STLKEQKPN
+162 SALKEQKPD

-177 SSKNITEELIRLSK
+177 SSKNITKELIQLSK

-226 SVGSLDSSRVYK
+226 SVGSLDSSKIYK

-243 LVVEAQGLSD
+243 LVVQAQGLSD
-253 FGNTFVGAEN
+253 FGNAFVGAEN

-274 SINASYGVRDGI
+274 SINASYRVRDSI
-286 FFGSANRKL
+286 FGSIDRKP
-295 YRTLSGTSMA
+295 YRILSGTSMA

-329 DILLSTANKNY
+329 DVLLSTANKNY

-372 LVPDNKEQIKQ
+372 PVPDSKEQIKQ
-383 DLRLESYW
+383 DLKSEWYFD
-391 NTDEI
+391 TDKI
-396 LNNLISSYTLMKD
+396 LNNLITDYTLMQN
-409 AGKNYEGIQSLSKE
+409 AGENYKGIQSLSKE

-436 LGGIAILDAN
+436 LGGIATLDAN
-446 RLETKDVNSKYN
+446 RLEAKDVNSKYN
-458 NEKEAYYSLDTKGY
+458 KNEKEAYYSLDTKGY
-472 NTTFSNDI
+472 NATFSNDI

-486 DKTHLTTANNSARNE
+486 DKTHLTTAKNSARDA

-536 IALRKREDKSGGII
+536 IALRKRKDKSGGII
-550 AGDVKVLNTGLF
+550 AGDIKVLNTGLF

-590 KGNYTQAQKATL
+590 KGSYTQTQKATL

-615 ASSYD
+615 ADSYD

-677 SINKKVIESEIST
+677 SINKKVTESEIST

-727 DVIIVQ
+727 DVIIAQ
-733 PKPAKPEIPF
+733 PKPTKPEISL

-750 LAPEKQEENTPPQ
+750 L
-763 TPEAKPDD
+763 
-771 TNLAKPVIKPIPEI
+771 I
-785 KPEENKNDTSLN
+785 
-797 DKPKEP
+797 
-803 ISAPDSTIPQPQPE
+803 
-817 PIKPEILVP
+817 
-826 EKQPEILTPEKQ
+826 PEKQ
-838 EENTPSRTPQ
+838 EENTPSHTPQ

-1136 HSTSL
+1136 HSASL

>member
-9 SIGIFTQAMALSDF
+9 SIGIFTQAMALNDF

-30 AHDQGITGQGI
+30 AHDQGITGQNI

-54 PNFKDKILGQ
+54 PDFKDKILDQ
-64 SLGKT
+64 SLGKI
-69 GNKAYTP
+69 GNKDYSP

-89 IIGAKRNNTYPYGV
+89 IIGAKRNNASPYGV

-117 NVGKM
+117 NVGRAV
-122 GLVPANAY
+122 LAPANAY
-130 DYFKD
+130 EYFKD

-152 VGMKQLGWYS
+152 VGMRQLAWYS
-162 STLKEQKPN
+162 DTLKKETPD
-171 YIINTA
+171 YIISTA
-177 SSKNITEELIRLSK
+177 SSKNITKELIRLSK

-226 SVGSLDSSRVYK
+226 SVGSLDSSKIYK

-243 LVVEAQGLSD
+243 LVVEAKGLSD
-253 FGNTFVGAEN
+253 FGNAFIGAEN

-274 SINASYGVRDGI
+274 SINASYGVRDSI
-286 FFGSANRKL
+286 FGSIDRKP
-295 YRTLSGTSMA
+295 YRILSGTSMA

-347 KVTKDLLNAQTGK
+347 KVTKDLLNTK
-360 KQDYYTIIYIDQ
+360 TYRKQNYYTIIYIDQ
-372 LVPDNKEQIKQ
+372 PVPKNRELIKQ
-383 DLRLESYW
+383 DLITQSYW
-391 NTDEI
+391 NADEI
-396 LNNLISSYTLMKD
+396 LNNLISNYDLMKD
-409 AGKNYEGIQSLSKE
+409 AGEDYKGIQSLSKE
-423 ALFGQGILDVTKA
+423 ALFGQGILDVAKA

-446 RLETKDVNSKYN
+446 RLEAKDVNSKYN
-458 NEKEAYYSLDTKGY
+458 KNEKEAYYSLDTKGY
-472 NTTFSNDI
+472 NATFSNDI

-486 DKTHLTTANNSARNE
+486 DKTHLDTAKNSARNE

-525 YKGTTLVEKGE
+525 YKGTTLIEKGE
-536 IALRKREDKSGGII
+536 IALRKREDKNGGII

-567 INQNLYNEGI
+567 INQDLYNEGT
-577 VRPGNKDLSDLTV
+577 VRPGNKDLSDLTI
-590 KGNYTQAQKATL
+590 KGNYTQTQSATL

-615 ASSYD
+615 ANSYD

-642 IDLGSLNKNLDQFTE
+642 IDLGSLNKNLDRFTE

-677 SINKKVIESEIST
+677 SINKKVTESEIST
-690 PKEQEKNTSPEIKP
+690 PKEQEKNTLPEIKP
-704 SGSEYEENK
+704 SGSEHEESK
-713 NDIALDVKPEKPMP
+713 NDSALDVKPEKPMP

-733 PKPAKPEIPF
+733 PKPAKPEIPL

-785 KPEENKNDTSLN
+785 KPEENKNDTSLI
-797 DKPKEP
+797 DKSKEP
-803 ISAPDSTIPQPQPE
+803 ISAPDSTTPQPQPE

-826 EKQPEILTPEKQ
+826 EKQ
-838 EENTPSRTPQ
+838 EENTPSHTPQ

-1068 RQILLST
+1068 RQILLSS

-1154 NLKTKLSSFFIY
+1154 NLKTELSSFFIY

>member
-9 SIGIFTQAMALSDF
+9 SIGIFTQAIALSDF

-54 PNFKDKILGQ
+54 PDFKGKILDQ
-64 SLGKT
+64 SLGEINNKT
-69 GNKAYTP
+69 YTP

-89 IIGAKRNNTYPYGV
+89 IIGAKRNNASTYGV
-103 AYDAKIYGLQATGA
+103 AYDAKIYGLQVTGA
-117 NVGKM
+117 NIGRAS
-122 GLVPANAY
+122 LVPANAY
-130 DYFKD
+130 EYFKD

-162 STLKEQKPN
+162 STLKEQKPD

-177 SSKNITEELIRLSK
+177 SSKNITKELIRFSK

-226 SVGSLDSSRVYK
+226 SVGSLDSSKIYK
-238 NSEGK
+238 NSESK
-243 LVVEAQGLSD
+243 LVVEAKGLSD
-253 FGNTFVGAEN
+253 FGNAFIGAEN

-274 SINASYGVRDGI
+274 SINASYGVKDNI
-286 FFGSANRKL
+286 FGSIDRKP

-347 KVTKDLLNAQTGK
+347 KVTKDLYDIKTHK

-372 LVPDNKEQIKQ
+372 PVPDSKEQIKQ
-383 DLRLESYW
+383 DLKSEWYF
-391 NTDEI
+391 DADKI

-409 AGKNYEGIQSLSKE
+409 AGENYEGIQSLSKE

-436 LGGIAILDAN
+436 LGGIATLDAN
-446 RLETKDVNSKYN
+446 RLEAKDVNSKYN

-472 NTTFSNDI
+472 NATFSNDI

-486 DKTHLTTANNSARNE
+486 DKTHLVTAKNSARNE

-536 IALRKREDKSGGII
+536 IALHKQEDKSGGII

-567 INQNLYNEGI
+567 INQNLHNEGI

-590 KGNYTQAQKATL
+590 KGSYTQTQKATL

-615 ASSYD
+615 ANSYD

-677 SINKKVIESEIST
+677 NINKKVTESEIST
-690 PKEQEKNTSPEIKP
+690 PKEQEKNTLPEIKP
-704 SGSEYEENK
+704 SGSEHEESK
-713 NDIALDVKPEKPMP
+713 NDTALDVKPEKPIP
-727 DVIIVQ
+727 DVTITQ
-733 PKPAKPEIPF
+733 PESTKPEIP
-743 PEKQPEI
+743 
-750 LAPEKQEENTPPQ
+750 LPEKQEENTPPQ

-797 DKPKEP
+797 DKPKES
-803 ISAPDSTIPQPQPE
+803 ISAPDNTIPQPQPK
-817 PIKPEILVP
+817 PIKPEISVP

-1068 RQILLST
+1068 RQILLSM

>member
-54 PNFKDKILGQ
+54 PDFKGKILDQ
-64 SLGKT
+64 SLGKIN
-69 GNKAYTP
+69 NKTYTP

-117 NVGKM
+117 NVGRAS
-122 GLVPANAY
+122 LVPANAY
-130 DYFKD
+130 EYFKD

-152 VGMKQLGWYS
+152 VGMQQLAWYS
-162 STLKEQKPN
+162 SALKEQKPD
-171 YIINTA
+171 YIISTA
-177 SSKNITEELIRLSK
+177 SSKNITKELIQLSK

-226 SVGSLDSSRVYK
+226 SVGSLDSSKIYK
-238 NSEGK
+238 NSEAK
-243 LVVEAQGLSD
+243 LVVQAQGLSN
-253 FGNTFVGAEN
+253 FGNAFVGAEN

-274 SINASYGVRDGI
+274 SINASYRVKDSI
-286 FFGSANRKL
+286 FGSIDRKP
-295 YRTLSGTSMA
+295 YRILSGTSMA

-347 KVTKDLLNAQTGK
+347 KVTKDLYDTKTRK

-372 LVPDNKEQIKQ
+372 PVPDNQEQIKQ
-383 DLRLESYW
+383 DLKSEWYF
-391 NTDEI
+391 DADKI
-396 LNNLISSYTLMKD
+396 LNNLISNYDLMKD
-409 AGKNYEGIQSLSKE
+409 ADKNYEGIQSLSKE
-423 ALFGQGILDVTKA
+423 ALFGQGILDATKA

-446 RLETKDVNSKYN
+446 RLEAKDVNSKYN

-472 NTTFSNDI
+472 NATFSNDI

-486 DKTHLTTANNSARNE
+486 DKTHLDTAKNSARNE

-590 KGNYTQAQKATL
+590 KGSYTQTQKATL

-615 ASSYD
+615 ANSYD

-642 IDLGSLNKNLDQFTE
+642 IDLGSLNKNLDHFTE

-677 SINKKVIESEIST
+677 SINKKVTESEIST
-690 PKEQEKNTSPEIKP
+690 PKEQEKNTLPEIKP
-704 SGSEYEENK
+704 SGSEHEESK
-713 NDIALDVKPEKPMP
+713 NDIALDIKPEKLMP
-727 DVIIVQ
+727 DVTIAQ
-733 PKPAKPEIPF
+733 PKPTKPEIP
-743 PEKQPEI
+743 
-750 LAPEKQEENTPPQ
+750 LPEKQEENTPPQ
-763 TPEAKPDD
+763 TPEAKPDG

-785 KPEENKNDTSLN
+785 KPEENENDTSLN
-797 DKPKEP
+797 DKSKES
-803 ISAPDSTIPQPQPE
+803 ISVPDSTIPQPQP
-817 PIKPEILVP
+817 IKSEILVP

-838 EENTPSRTPQ
+838 EENTPSHTPQ

-892 YFTFLDSTDKPTMQK
+892 YFTFLDSTDKPTIQK

-1124 GLFAKSYEAINH
+1124 ELFAKSYEAINH

>member
-54 PNFKDKILGQ
+54 PDFKGKILDQ
-64 SLGKT
+64 SLGKIN
-69 GNKAYTP
+69 NKTYTP

-117 NVGKM
+117 NVGRAS
-122 GLVPANAY
+122 LVPANAY
-130 DYFKD
+130 EYFKD

-152 VGMKQLGWYS
+152 VGMQQLAWYS
-162 STLKEQKPN
+162 SALKEQKPD
-171 YIINTA
+171 YIISTA
-177 SSKNITEELIRLSK
+177 SSKNITKELIRLSK

-226 SVGSLDSSRVYK
+226 NVGSLDSSKIYK

-243 LVVEAQGLSD
+243 LVVEAKGLSD
-253 FGNTFVGAEN
+253 FGNAFIGAEN

-274 SINASYGVRDGI
+274 SINASYGVKDNI
-286 FFGSANRKL
+286 FGSIDRKP

-329 DILLSTANKNY
+329 DVLLSTANKNY

-347 KVTKDLLNAQTGK
+347 KVTKDLLNTK
-360 KQDYYTIIYIDQ
+360 TYRKQNYYTIIYIDQ
-372 LVPDNKEQIKQ
+372 PIPKNRELIKQ
-383 DLRLESYW
+383 DLITQSYW
-391 NTDEI
+391 NADEI
-396 LNNLISSYTLMKD
+396 LNNLISNYDLMKD
-409 AGKNYEGIQSLSKE
+409 ADKNYEGIQSLSKE

-436 LGGIAILDAN
+436 LGGIATLDAN
-446 RLETKDVNSKYN
+446 RLEAKDVNSKYN
-458 NEKEAYYSLDTKGY
+458 KNEKEAYYSLDTKGY
-472 NTTFSNDI
+472 NATFSNDI

-486 DKTHLTTANNSARNE
+486 DKTHLDTAKNSARNE

-536 IALRKREDKSGGII
+536 IALHKREDKSGGII

-567 INQNLYNEGI
+567 INQNLHNEGI

-590 KGNYTQAQKATL
+590 KGSYTQTQKATL

-607 NSGNSKLI
+607 NLGNSKLI
-615 ASSYD
+615 ANSYD

-642 IDLGSLNKNLDQFTE
+642 IDLGSLNKNLDHFTE

-677 SINKKVIESEIST
+677 SINKKVTESEISS
-690 PKEQEKNTSPEIKP
+690 PKEQEKNTLPEIKP
-704 SGSEYEENK
+704 SGNKHEESK
-713 NDIALDVKPEKPMP
+713 NDTALDVKPEKLMP
-727 DVIIVQ
+727 DVTIAQ
-733 PKPAKPEIPF
+733 PKPTKPEIP
-743 PEKQPEI
+743 
-750 LAPEKQEENTPPQ
+750 LPEKQEENTPPQ
-763 TPEAKPDD
+763 TPEAKPDG

-803 ISAPDSTIPQPQPE
+803 ISAPDSTIPQPQPK

-826 EKQPEILTPEKQ
+826 EKQ
-838 EENTPSRTPQ
+838 EENTPSHTPQ

-907 ALKSLESIGYI
+907 ALKSLESIRYI

-1124 GLFAKSYEAINH
+1124 GLFAKSYEVINH

>member
-9 SIGIFTQAMALSDF
+9 SIGIFTQAMALNDF

-54 PNFKDKILGQ
+54 PDFKDKILGQ
-64 SLGKT
+64 SLGKI
-69 GNKAYTP
+69 GNKNYLP

-89 IIGAKRNNTYPYGV
+89 IIGAKRNNASPYGV

-122 GLVPANAY
+122 GLTPANAY
-130 DYFKD
+130 EYFKD

-144 WGSAIFPV
+144 WGSAVFPV
-152 VGMKQLGWYS
+152 VGMQQLAWYS
-162 STLKEQKPN
+162 SALKEQKPD

-177 SSKNITEELIRLSK
+177 SSKNITKELIRLSK

-243 LVVEAQGLSD
+243 LVVEAKGLSD
-253 FGNTFVGAEN
+253 FGNAFVGAEN

-286 FFGSANRKL
+286 FGGTNKRL

-347 KVTKDLLNAQTGK
+347 KVTKDLLNTK
-360 KQDYYTIIYIDQ
+360 TYRKQNYYTIIYIDQ
-372 LVPDNKEQIKQ
+372 PVPKNRELIKQ
-383 DLRLESYW
+383 DLITQSYW
-391 NTDEI
+391 NADEI
-396 LNNLISSYTLMKD
+396 LNNLISNYDLMKD
-409 AGKNYEGIQSLSKE
+409 AGEDYKGIQSLSKE
-423 ALFGQGILDVTKA
+423 ALFGQGILDVAKA

-446 RLETKDVNSKYN
+446 RLEVKDVNSKHN
-458 NEKEAYYSLDTKGY
+458 KNEKEAYYSLDTKGY
-472 NTTFSNDI
+472 NATFSNDI

-486 DKTHLTTANNSARNE
+486 DKTHLDTAKNSARNE

-536 IALRKREDKSGGII
+536 IALRKREDKNGGII

-567 INQNLYNEGI
+567 INQDLYNEGT
-577 VRPGNKDLSDLTV
+577 VRPGNKDLSDLTI
-590 KGNYTQAQKATL
+590 KGNYTQTQSATL

-615 ASSYD
+615 ANSYD

-642 IDLGSLNKNLDQFTE
+642 IDLGSLNKNLDRFTE

-677 SINKKVIESEIST
+677 SINKKVTESEIST
-690 PKEQEKNTSPEIKP
+690 PKEQEKNTLPEIKP
-704 SGSEYEENK
+704 SGSEHEESK
-713 NDIALDVKPEKPMP
+713 NDSALDVKPEKPMP
-727 DVIIVQ
+727 DVIIIQ
-733 PKPAKPEIPF
+733 PKPAKPEIPL

-797 DKPKEP
+797 DKSKEP
-803 ISAPDSTIPQPQPE
+803 ISAPDSTTPQPQPE

-826 EKQPEILTPEKQ
+826 EKQ
-838 EENTPSRTPQ
+838 EENTPSHTPQ

-918 QNFSE
+918 RNFSE
-923 LYSQHYQTLQHNM
+923 LYSQYYQTLQHNM

-959 AYNPSDAFIDLGLS
+959 TYNPSDAFIDLGLS

-1033 FKNQYFNLSSNYVL
+1033 FKNQYFNLSSNYIL

-1068 RQILLST
+1068 RQILLSS

-1109 FNYNFIRQNAFDESD
+1109 FNYNFIRQNTFDESD

>member
-117 NVGKM
+117 NVGRVV
-122 GLVPANAY
+122 LTPANAY
-130 DYFKD
+130 EYFKD
-135 KDVKIINNS
+135 KNVKIINNS

-162 STLKEQKPN
+162 STLKEQKPD
-171 YIINTA
+171 YIISTA
-177 SSKNITEELIRLSK
+177 SSKNITKELIQLSK

-226 SVGSLDSSRVYK
+226 SVGSLDSSKIYK

-243 LVVEAQGLSD
+243 LVVEAKGLSD
-253 FGNTFVGAEN
+253 FGNAFVGAEN

-274 SINASYGVRDGI
+274 SINASYGVKDNI
-286 FFGSANRKL
+286 FGSIDKKP

-329 DILLSTANKNY
+329 DVLLSTANKNY

-347 KVTKDLLNAQTGK
+347 KVTKDLLNVQTRK

-372 LVPDNKEQIKQ
+372 PVPDNQEQIKQ
-383 DLRLESYW
+383 DLKSEWYF
-391 NTDEI
+391 DADKI

-409 AGKNYEGIQSLSKE
+409 AGENYKGIQSFSKE

-436 LGGIAILDAN
+436 LDGIAILDAN
-446 RLETKDVNSKYN
+446 RLEAKDVNSKYN
-458 NEKEAYYSLDTKGY
+458 KNEKEAYYSLDTKGY

-486 DKTHLTTANNSARNE
+486 DKTHLDTAKNSARNE

-536 IALRKREDKSGGII
+536 IALHKREDKSGGTI

-567 INQNLYNEGI
+567 INQNLHNEGI

-590 KGNYTQAQKATL
+590 KGSYTQTQKATL

-642 IDLGSLNKNLDQFTE
+642 IDLGSLNKNLDHFAE

-677 SINKKVIESEIST
+677 SINKKVTESEIST
-690 PKEQEKNTSPEIKP
+690 PKEQEKNTLPEIKP
-704 SGSEYEENK
+704 SGSEHEESK
-713 NDIALDVKPEKPMP
+713 NDTALDVKPEKLMP
-727 DVIIVQ
+727 DVTIAQ
-733 PKPAKPEIPF
+733 PKPTKPEIP
-743 PEKQPEI
+743 
-750 LAPEKQEENTPPQ
+750 LPEKQEENTPPQ
-763 TPEAKPDD
+763 TPEAKPDG

-785 KPEENKNDTSLN
+785 KPEENENDTSLN
-797 DKPKEP
+797 DKSKES
-803 ISAPDSTIPQPQPE
+803 ISVPDSTTPQPQPE
-817 PIKPEILVP
+817 PINPEISVP

-838 EENTPSRTPQ
+838 EENTPSHTPQ

-863 DAYNTSNTTM
+863 DAYNASNTTM

-882 QNTLKDSYKN
+882 QDTLKDSYKN

-990 RANDFD
+990 RANDFN

-1010 DDTSLLT
+1010 DDASLLT

-1090 LGLAKDFDFNN
+1090 LGLVKDFDFNN

>member
-54 PNFKDKILGQ
+54 PDFKDKILGQ
-64 SLGKT
+64 SLGKIN
-69 GNKAYTP
+69 NKAYTP

-117 NVGKM
+117 NVGRVA
-122 GLVPANAY
+122 LVPANAY

-152 VGMKQLGWYS
+152 VGMRQLAWYS
-162 STLKEQKPN
+162 DTLKKETPD

-177 SSKNITEELIRLSK
+177 SSKNITKELIQLSK

-226 SVGSLDSSRVYK
+226 SVGSLDSSK
-238 NSEGK
+238 INKDPKGK
-243 LVVEAQGLSD
+243 LVVQAQGLSD
-253 FGNTFVGAEN
+253 FGNAFVGAEN

-274 SINASYGVRDGI
+274 SINASYGVKDNI
-286 FFGSANRKL
+286 FGSIGKKP

-313 ALVSQKF
+313 ALVFQKF

-329 DILLSTANKNY
+329 DVLLSTANKNY

-347 KVTKDLLNAQTGK
+347 KVTKDLLNTK
-360 KQDYYTIIYIDQ
+360 TYRKQNYYTIIYIDQ
-372 LVPDNKEQIKQ
+372 PIPKNRELIKQ
-383 DLRLESYW
+383 DLITQSYW
-391 NTDEI
+391 NADEI
-396 LNNLISSYTLMKD
+396 LNNLISNYDLMKD
-409 AGKNYEGIQSLSKE
+409 ADKNYEGIQSLSKE

-436 LGGIAILDAN
+436 LGGLATLDAN
-446 RLETKDVNSKYN
+446 RLEAKDVNSKYN
-458 NEKEAYYSLDTKGY
+458 KNEKEAYYSLDTKGY
-472 NTTFSNDI
+472 NATFSNDI

-486 DKTHLTTANNSARNE
+486 DKTHLDTAKNSARNE

-536 IALRKREDKSGGII
+536 IALHKREDKSGGII

-567 INQNLYNEGI
+567 INQNLHNEGI

-590 KGNYTQAQKATL
+590 KGSYTQTQKATL

-615 ASSYD
+615 ANSYD

-642 IDLGSLNKNLDQFTE
+642 IDLGSLNKNLDHFTE

-677 SINKKVIESEIST
+677 SINKKVTESEISS
-690 PKEQEKNTSPEIKP
+690 PKEQEKNTLPEIKP
-704 SGSEYEENK
+704 SGSEHEESK
-713 NDIALDVKPEKPMP
+713 NDTALDVKPEKPMP
-727 DVIIVQ
+727 DVIIAQ
-733 PKPAKPEIPF
+733 PKPTKPEI
-743 PEKQPEI
+743 
-750 LAPEKQEENTPPQ
+750 
-763 TPEAKPDD
+763 
-771 TNLAKPVIKPIPEI
+771 
-785 KPEENKNDTSLN
+785 SL
-797 DKPKEP
+797 
-803 ISAPDSTIPQPQPE
+803 
-817 PIKPEILVP
+817 
-826 EKQPEILTPEKQ
+826 PEKQ

-882 QNTLKDSYKN
+882 QNTLEDSYKN
-892 YFTFLDSTDKPTMQK
+892 YFTFLDSADKPTMQK

-1010 DDTSLLT
+1010 NDASLLT

-1068 RQILLST
+1068 RQILLNT

>member
-9 SIGIFTQAMALSDF
+9 SIGIFTQAMALNDF

-30 AHDQGITGQGI
+30 AHDQGITGQNI

-54 PNFKDKILGQ
+54 PDFKDKILDQ
-64 SLGKT
+64 SLGKI
-69 GNKAYTP
+69 GNKDYSP

-89 IIGAKRNNTYPYGV
+89 IIGAKRNNASPYGV

-117 NVGKM
+117 NVGRAV
-122 GLVPANAY
+122 LTPANAY
-130 DYFKD
+130 EYFKD

-152 VGMKQLGWYS
+152 VGMRQLAWYS
-162 STLKEQKPN
+162 DTLKKETPD
-171 YIINTA
+171 YIISIA
-177 SSKNITEELIRLSK
+177 SSKDITKELIRLSK

-212 AVLPYYDE
+212 AILPYYDE

-226 SVGSLDSSRVYK
+226 SVGSLDSSK
-238 NSEGK
+238 INKDPKSK
-243 LVVEAQGLSD
+243 LVVQAQGLSD
-253 FGNTFVGAEN
+253 FGNAFVGAEN

-274 SINASYGVRDGI
+274 SINASYGVKDGI
-286 FFGSANRKL
+286 FDTTNKKL

-329 DILLSTANKNY
+329 DVLLSTANKNY

-347 KVTKDLLNAQTGK
+347 KVTKDLLNTQTRK

-372 LVPDNKEQIKQ
+372 PVPNSKEQIKQ
-383 DLRLESYW
+383 DLIAESYW
-391 NTDEI
+391 NADKI
-396 LNNLISSYTLMKD
+396 LNNLISNYDLMKD
-409 AGKNYEGIQSLSKE
+409 AGENYEGIQSLSKE
-423 ALFGQGILDVTKA
+423 ALFGQGILDATKA

-446 RLETKDVNSKYN
+446 RLEAKDVNSKYN
-458 NEKEAYYSLDTKGY
+458 KNEKEAYYSLDTKGY
-472 NTTFSNDI
+472 NTIFSNDI

-486 DKTHLTTANNSARNE
+486 DKTHLDTAKNSARNE

-508 GILKTGDGILI
+508 GILKTGDGNLI

-590 KGNYTQAQKATL
+590 KGSYTQTQKATL

-677 SINKKVIESEIST
+677 SINKKVTESEIST

-727 DVIIVQ
+727 DVIIAQ
-733 PKPAKPEIPF
+733 PKPAKPEIPL

-803 ISAPDSTIPQPQPE
+803 ISAPDSIIPQPQPE
-817 PIKPEILVP
+817 PIK
-826 EKQPEILTPEKQ
+826 PEILTPEKQ

-848 TKPDNTILVKPVIKP
+848 TKPDNTILVKPVIKL

-892 YFTFLDSTDKPTMQK
+892 YFTFLDSADKPTMQK

-996 GQSVGLNFTLGGNI
+996 GQSVGLNFTLVGNI

-1059 IGIIKNDLE
+1059 LGIIKNDLE
-1068 RQILLST
+1068 RQILLSS

>member
-1 MKNISFLL
+1 
-9 SIGIFTQAMALSDF
+9 MALSDF

-30 AHDQGITGQGI
+30 AHDQGITGQGV

-54 PNFKDKILGQ
+54 PSFKDKILDQ
-64 SLGKT
+64 SLGKIN
-69 GNKAYTP
+69 NKAYTP

-89 IIGAKRNNTYPYGV
+89 IISAKRNNASPYGV

-117 NVGKM
+117 NVGRAV
-122 GLVPANAY
+122 LVPTNAY
-130 DYFKD
+130 EYFKD
-135 KDVKIINNS
+135 KNVKIINNS

-152 VGMKQLGWYS
+152 VGMQQLAWYS
-162 STLKEQKPN
+162 SALKEQKPD
-171 YIINTA
+171 YIISTA
-177 SSKNITEELIRLSK
+177 SSKNITKELIQLSK

-226 SVGSLDSSRVYK
+226 SVGSLDSSK
-238 NSEGK
+238 INKDPKGK
-243 LVVEAQGLSD
+243 LVIEAKGLSD
-253 FGNTFVGAEN
+253 FGNAFVGAEN

-274 SINASYGVRDGI
+274 SINASYRVRDSI
-286 FFGSANRKL
+286 FGSIDRKP
-295 YRTLSGTSMA
+295 YRILSGTSMA

-329 DILLSTANKNY
+329 DVLLSTANKNY

-347 KVTKDLLNAQTGK
+347 KVTKDLLNAQTRK

-372 LVPDNKEQIKQ
+372 PVPDNQEQIKQ

-391 NTDEI
+391 NADEI

-436 LGGIAILDAN
+436 LGGIATLDAN
-446 RLETKDVNSKYN
+446 RLEAKDVNSKYN

-525 YKGTTLVEKGE
+525 YKGTTLVKKGE

-567 INQNLYNEGI
+567 INQNLHNEGI
-577 VRPGNKDLSDLTV
+577 VRPGNKDLSNLTV
-590 KGNYTQAQKATL
+590 KGSYTQTQKATL

-615 ASSYD
+615 ANSYD

-642 IDLGSLNKNLDQFTE
+642 IDLGSLNKNLDHFTE

-677 SINKKVIESEIST
+677 SINKKVTESEISS
-690 PKEQEKNTSPEIKP
+690 PKEQEKNTLPEIKP
-704 SGSEYEENK
+704 SGSEHEESK
-713 NDIALDVKPEKPMP
+713 NDTALDIKPEKPIP
-727 DVIIVQ
+727 DATIAQ
-733 PKPAKPEIPF
+733 PKPTKPEIPL

-750 LAPEKQEENTPPQ
+750 L
-763 TPEAKPDD
+763 
-771 TNLAKPVIKPIPEI
+771 V
-785 KPEENKNDTSLN
+785 
-797 DKPKEP
+797 
-803 ISAPDSTIPQPQPE
+803 
-817 PIKPEILVP
+817 
-826 EKQPEILTPEKQ
+826 PEKQ
-838 EENTPSRTPQ
+838 EENTPSHTPQ

-907 ALKSLESIGYI
+907 ALKSLESIRYI

-996 GQSVGLNFTLGGNI
+996 GQNVGLNFTLGGNI

>member
-9 SIGIFTQAMALSDF
+9 SIGIFTQAIALSDF

-30 AHDQGITGQGI
+30 AHNQGITGQDI

-54 PNFKDKILGQ
+54 PDFKGKILDQ
-64 SLGKT
+64 SLGKIN
-69 GNKAYTP
+69 NKTYTP

-89 IIGAKRNNTYPYGV
+89 IIGAKRNNASPYGV

-117 NVGKM
+117 NIGRAV
-122 GLVPANAY
+122 LVPTNAY
-130 DYFKD
+130 EYFKD

-152 VGMKQLGWYS
+152 VGMKQLAWYS
-162 STLKEQKPN
+162 SALKEQKPD
-171 YIINTA
+171 YIISTA
-177 SSKNITEELIRLSK
+177 SSKNITKELIQLSK

-226 SVGSLDSSRVYK
+226 SVGSLDSSKIYK

-243 LVVEAQGLSD
+243 LVVQAQGLSD
-253 FGNTFVGAEN
+253 FGNVFVGAEN

-274 SINASYGVRDGI
+274 SINASYGVRDSI
-286 FFGSANRKL
+286 FGTTNKKP
-295 YRTLSGTSMA
+295 YRILSGTSMA

-329 DILLSTANKNY
+329 DVLLSTANKNY

-347 KVTKDLLNAQTGK
+347 KVTKDLYDIKTHK

-372 LVPDNKEQIKQ
+372 PVPDNQEQIKQ
-383 DLRLESYW
+383 DLKSEWYF
-391 NTDEI
+391 DADKI

-409 AGKNYEGIQSLSKE
+409 AGENYKGIQSLSKE

-446 RLETKDVNSKYN
+446 RLEAKDVNSKYN
-458 NEKEAYYSLDTKGY
+458 KNEKEAYYSLDTKGY

-486 DKTHLTTANNSARNE
+486 DKTHLDTAKNSARNE

-577 VRPGNKDLSDLTV
+577 VRPGNKDLSDLIV
-590 KGNYTQAQKATL
+590 KGSYTQTQKATL

-642 IDLGSLNKNLDQFTE
+642 IDLGSLNKNLDRFTE

-677 SINKKVIESEIST
+677 SINKKVTESEIST
-690 PKEQEKNTSPEIKP
+690 PKEQEKNTSSEIKP
-704 SGSEYEENK
+704 SGSEHEESK
-713 NDIALDVKPEKPMP
+713 NDTTLNVKPEKPMP
-727 DVIIVQ
+727 DVTI
-733 PKPAKPEIPF
+733 A
-743 PEKQPEI
+743 QPE
-750 LAPEKQEENTPPQ
+750 
-763 TPEAKPDD
+763 
-771 TNLAKPVIKPIPEI
+771 
-785 KPEENKNDTSLN
+785 
-797 DKPKEP
+797 
-803 ISAPDSTIPQPQPE
+803 ST
-817 PIKPEILVP
+817 KPEIL
-826 EKQPEILTPEKQ
+826 IPEKQ

-882 QNTLKDSYKN
+882 QNTLKNSYKN
-892 YFTFLDSTDKPTMQK
+892 YFTFLDSADKPTMQK

-959 AYNPSDAFIDLGLS
+959 AYNPSDTFIDLGLS

-996 GQSVGLNFTLGGNI
+996 GQSMGLNFTLGGNI
-1010 DDTSLLT
+1010 NDTSLLT

-1109 FNYNFIRQNAFDESD
+1109 FNYNFIRQNAFDESN

>member
-1 MKNISFLL
+1 
-9 SIGIFTQAMALSDF
+9 MALSDF

-54 PNFKDKILGQ
+54 PDFKDKILGQ
-64 SLGKT
+64 SLGKIN
-69 GNKAYTP
+69 NKAYTP

-117 NVGKM
+117 NVGRVA
-122 GLVPANAY
+122 LVPANAY

-152 VGMKQLGWYS
+152 VGMRQLAWYS
-162 STLKEQKPN
+162 DTLKKETPD

-177 SSKNITEELIRLSK
+177 SSKNITKELIQLSK

-226 SVGSLDSSRVYK
+226 SVGSLDSSK
-238 NSEGK
+238 INKDPKGK
-243 LVVEAQGLSD
+243 LVVQAQGLSD
-253 FGNTFVGAEN
+253 FGNAFVGAEN

-274 SINASYGVRDGI
+274 SINASYGVKDNI
-286 FFGSANRKL
+286 FGSIGKKP

-313 ALVSQKF
+313 ALVFQKF

-329 DILLSTANKNY
+329 DVLLSTANKNY

-347 KVTKDLLNAQTGK
+347 KVTKDLLNTK
-360 KQDYYTIIYIDQ
+360 TYRKQNYYTIIYIDQ
-372 LVPDNKEQIKQ
+372 PIPKNRELIKQ
-383 DLRLESYW
+383 DLITQSYW
-391 NTDEI
+391 NADEI
-396 LNNLISSYTLMKD
+396 LNNLISNYDLMKD
-409 AGKNYEGIQSLSKE
+409 ADKNYEGIQSLSKE

-436 LGGIAILDAN
+436 LGGLATLDAN
-446 RLETKDVNSKYN
+446 RLEAKDVNSKYN
-458 NEKEAYYSLDTKGY
+458 KNEKEAYYSLDTKGY
-472 NTTFSNDI
+472 NATFSNDI

-486 DKTHLTTANNSARNE
+486 DKTHLDTAKNSARNE

-536 IALRKREDKSGGII
+536 IALHKREDKSGGII

-567 INQNLYNEGI
+567 INQNLHNEGI

-590 KGNYTQAQKATL
+590 KGSYTQTQKATL

-615 ASSYD
+615 ANSYD

-642 IDLGSLNKNLDQFTE
+642 IDLGSLNKNLDHFTE

-677 SINKKVIESEIST
+677 SINKKVTESEISS
-690 PKEQEKNTSPEIKP
+690 PKEQEKNTLPEIKP
-704 SGSEYEENK
+704 SGSEHEESK
-713 NDIALDVKPEKPMP
+713 NDTALDVKPEKPMP
-727 DVIIVQ
+727 DVIIAQ
-733 PKPAKPEIPF
+733 PKPTKPEI
-743 PEKQPEI
+743 
-750 LAPEKQEENTPPQ
+750 
-763 TPEAKPDD
+763 
-771 TNLAKPVIKPIPEI
+771 
-785 KPEENKNDTSLN
+785 SL
-797 DKPKEP
+797 
-803 ISAPDSTIPQPQPE
+803 
-817 PIKPEILVP
+817 
-826 EKQPEILTPEKQ
+826 PEKQ

-882 QNTLKDSYKN
+882 QNTLEDSYKN
-892 YFTFLDSTDKPTMQK
+892 YFTFLDSADKPTMQK

-1010 DDTSLLT
+1010 NDASLLT

-1068 RQILLST
+1068 RQILLNT

>member
-9 SIGIFTQAMALSDF
+9 SIGIFTQAMALNDF

-64 SLGKT
+64 SLGKI
-69 GNKAYTP
+69 GNKDYSP

-89 IIGAKRNNTYPYGV
+89 IIGAKRNNASPYGV
-103 AYDAKIYGLQATGA
+103 AYDAKIYGLQVTGA
-117 NVGKM
+117 NIGRAS
-122 GLVPANAY
+122 LVPANAY
-130 DYFKD
+130 EYFKD

-152 VGMKQLGWYS
+152 VGMKQLAWYS
-162 STLKEQKPN
+162 DTLKKETPD
-171 YIINTA
+171 YIISTA
-177 SSKNITEELIRLSK
+177 SSKDITKELIQLSK

-226 SVGSLDSSRVYK
+226 SVGSLDSSKINK

-243 LVVEAQGLSD
+243 LVVEAKGLSD
-253 FGNTFVGAEN
+253 FGNAFVGAEN

-274 SINASYGVRDGI
+274 SINASYGVKDGI
-286 FFGSANRKL
+286 FGTTNKKL

-313 ALVSQKF
+313 ALISQKF

-329 DILLSTANKNY
+329 DVLLSTANKNY

-347 KVTKDLLNAQTGK
+347 KVTKDLLNTQTGK

-372 LVPDNKEQIKQ
+372 PIPDSKEQIKQ
-383 DLRLESYW
+383 DLKSEWYF
-391 NTDEI
+391 DADKI
-396 LNNLISSYTLMKD
+396 LSNLISSYDLMKD
-409 AGKNYEGIQSLSKE
+409 AGENYKGIQSLSKE

-446 RLETKDVNSKYN
+446 RLEAKDVNSKYN
-458 NEKEAYYSLDTKGY
+458 NEKEAYYNLDTKGY
-472 NTTFSNDI
+472 NATFSNDI

-486 DKTHLTTANNSARNE
+486 DKTHLATAKNSARNE
-501 LKDIQKI
+501 LKDIEKI

-525 YKGTTLVEKGE
+525 YKGTTLIEKGE
-536 IALRKREDKSGGII
+536 IALRKKEDKSGGII

-577 VRPGNKDLSDLTV
+577 VRPGNKDLSELTI
-590 KGNYTQAQKATL
+590 KGNYTQTQSATL

-615 ASSYD
+615 ADSYD

-642 IDLGSLNKNLDQFTE
+642 IDLGSLNKNLDHFTE
-657 VKIASNNSVDFIAVL
+657 VKIASNNSIDFIAVL

-677 SINKKVIESEIST
+677 SINKKVTESEIST
-690 PKEQEKNTSPEIKP
+690 PKEQEKNTLPEIKP
-704 SGSEYEENK
+704 SGSEHEESK
-713 NDIALDVKPEKPMP
+713 NDIALDVKPEKPIP
-727 DVIIVQ
+727 DVTIAQ
-733 PKPAKPEIPF
+733 PESTKPEIPL

-763 TPEAKPDD
+763 TPETKPDD
-771 TNLAKPVIKPIPEI
+771 
-785 KPEENKNDTSLN
+785 
-797 DKPKEP
+797 
-803 ISAPDSTIPQPQPE
+803 
-817 PIKPEILVP
+817 
-826 EKQPEILTPEKQ
+826 
-838 EENTPSRTPQ
+838 
-848 TKPDNTILVKPVIKP
+848 TILVKPVIKP

-882 QNTLKDSYKN
+882 QNTLKNSYKN

-1017 FSANVSDSSFS
+1017 FGANVSDSSFS

>member
-54 PNFKDKILGQ
+54 PSFKDKILDQ
-64 SLGKT
+64 SLGKIN
-69 GNKAYTP
+69 NKAYTP

-89 IIGAKRNNTYPYGV
+89 IISAKRNNTYPYGV

-117 NVGKM
+117 NVGRVA
-122 GLVPANAY
+122 LVPANAY

-152 VGMKQLGWYS
+152 VGMRQLAWYS
-162 STLKEQKPN
+162 DTLKKETPD
-171 YIINTA
+171 YIISIA
-177 SSKNITEELIRLSK
+177 SSKDITKELIQLSK

-226 SVGSLDSSRVYK
+226 SVGSLDSSK
-238 NSEGK
+238 INKDPKGK
-243 LVVEAQGLSD
+243 LVVQAQGLSD
-253 FGNTFVGAEN
+253 FGNAFVGAEN

-274 SINASYGVRDGI
+274 SINASYGVKDGI
-286 FFGSANRKL
+286 FGGTNRKL

-329 DILLSTANKNY
+329 DVLLSTANKNY

-347 KVTKDLLNAQTGK
+347 KVTKDLLNVQTRK

-372 LVPDNKEQIKQ
+372 PVPDNQEQIKQ
-383 DLRLESYW
+383 DLKSEWYF
-391 NTDEI
+391 DADKI

-409 AGKNYEGIQSLSKE
+409 AGENYKGIQSLSKE

-436 LGGIAILDAN
+436 LDGIAILDAN
-446 RLETKDVNSKYN
+446 RLEAKDVNSKYN
-458 NEKEAYYSLDTKGY
+458 KNEKEAYYSLDTKGY

-486 DKTHLTTANNSARNE
+486 DKTHLDTAKNSARNE

-536 IALRKREDKSGGII
+536 IALHKREDKSGGII

-590 KGNYTQAQKATL
+590 KGSYTQTQKATL

-642 IDLGSLNKNLDQFTE
+642 IDLGSLNKNLDHFTE

-677 SINKKVIESEIST
+677 SINKKVTESEISS

-704 SGSEYEENK
+704 SGNKHEESK
-713 NDIALDVKPEKPMP
+713 NDTALDVKPEKPIP
-727 DVIIVQ
+727 DVTIAQ
-733 PKPAKPEIPF
+733 PKPTKPEIPL

-750 LAPEKQEENTPPQ
+750 LVPEKQEENTPPQ

-785 KPEENKNDTSLN
+785 KPEENKNDTFLN
-797 DKPKEP
+797 NKPKEP
-803 ISAPDSTIPQPQPE
+803 ISAPDSTTPQPQPE
-817 PIKPEILVP
+817 PIKPEISVP
-826 EKQPEILTPEKQ
+826 EKQPEILTPEEQ
-838 EENTPSRTPQ
+838 EENTPSHTSQ

-1010 DDTSLLT
+1010 DDASLLT
-1017 FSANVSDSSFS
+1017 FSANVSDSSFG

>member
-54 PNFKDKILGQ
+54 PDFKDKILGQ
-64 SLGKT
+64 SLGKIN
-69 GNKAYTP
+69 NKAYTP

-89 IIGAKRNNTYPYGV
+89 IIGAKRNNASPYGV

-117 NVGKM
+117 NVGRVA
-122 GLVPANAY
+122 LVPANAY
-130 DYFKD
+130 EYFKD

-144 WGSAIFPV
+144 WGSAVFPV

-162 STLKEQKPN
+162 STLKEQKPD

-177 SSKNITEELIRLSK
+177 SSKNITKELIQLSK

-226 SVGSLDSSRVYK
+226 SVGSLDSSKIYK

-253 FGNTFVGAEN
+253 FGNAFVGAEN

-274 SINASYGVRDGI
+274 SINASYGVKDGI
-286 FFGSANRKL
+286 FFSSTNKRL

-305 APMVSGAA
+305 APMVSGVA
-313 ALVSQKF
+313 ALVSQNF

-329 DILLSTANKNY
+329 DVLLSTANKNY

-347 KVTKDLLNAQTGK
+347 KVTKDLLNTQTRK

-372 LVPDNKEQIKQ
+372 PVPNSKEQIKQ
-383 DLRLESYW
+383 DLIAESYW
-391 NTDEI
+391 NADKI
-396 LNNLISSYTLMKD
+396 LNNLISNYDLMKD
-409 AGKNYEGIQSLSKE
+409 ADKNYEGIQSLSKE
-423 ALFGQGILDVTKA
+423 ALFGQGILDATKA

-446 RLETKDVNSKYN
+446 RLEAKDVNSKYN

-472 NTTFSNDI
+472 NATFSNDI

-486 DKTHLTTANNSARNE
+486 DKTHLDTAKNSARNE

-590 KGNYTQAQKATL
+590 KGSYTQTQKATL

-615 ASSYD
+615 ANSYD

-642 IDLGSLNKNLDQFTE
+642 IDLGSLNKNLDYFTE

-677 SINKKVIESEIST
+677 SINKKVTESEIST
-690 PKEQEKNTSPEIKP
+690 PKEQEKNTLPEIKP
-704 SGSEYEENK
+704 SGSEHEESK
-713 NDIALDVKPEKPMP
+713 NDIALDIKPEKLMP
-727 DVIIVQ
+727 DVTIAQ
-733 PKPAKPEIPF
+733 PKPTKPEIP
-743 PEKQPEI
+743 
-750 LAPEKQEENTPPQ
+750 LPEKQEENTPPQ
-763 TPEAKPDD
+763 TPEAKPDG

-785 KPEENKNDTSLN
+785 KPEENENDTSLN
-797 DKPKEP
+797 DKSKES
-803 ISAPDSTIPQPQPE
+803 ISVPDSTIPQPQP
-817 PIKPEILVP
+817 IKSEILVP

-838 EENTPSRTPQ
+838 EENTPSHTPQ

-892 YFTFLDSTDKPTMQK
+892 YFTFLDSTDKPTIQK

-1141 AGGLNFAYLLEQE
+1141 AGGLNFAYFLEQE

>member
-41 IVGVIDSPINQNH
+41 IVGVIDSPINQSH

-69 GNKAYTP
+69 GNKDYSP

-117 NVGKM
+117 NVGRAV
-122 GLVPANAY
+122 LVPTNAY
-130 DYFKD
+130 EYFKD
-135 KDVKIINNS
+135 KNVKIINNS

-152 VGMKQLGWYS
+152 VGMKQLAWYS
-162 STLKEQKPN
+162 DTLKKETPD
-171 YIINTA
+171 YIISTA
-177 SSKNITEELIRLSK
+177 SSKNITKELIQLSK

-226 SVGSLDSSRVYK
+226 SVGSLDSSK
-238 NSEGK
+238 INKDPKGK
-243 LVVEAQGLSD
+243 LVVQAQGLSD
-253 FGNTFVGAEN
+253 FGNAFVGAEN

-274 SINASYGVRDGI
+274 SINASYRVKDSI
-286 FFGSANRKL
+286 FGSIDRKP
-295 YRTLSGTSMA
+295 YRILSGTSMA

-347 KVTKDLLNAQTGK
+347 KVTKDLYDTKTRK

-372 LVPDNKEQIKQ
+372 PVPKNRELIKQ
-383 DLRLESYW
+383 DLITQSYW
-391 NTDEI
+391 NADEI
-396 LNNLISSYTLMKD
+396 LNNPISNYDLMKD
-409 AGKNYEGIQSLSKE
+409 AGENYEGIQSLSKE

-446 RLETKDVNSKYN
+446 RLEAKDVNSKYN

-472 NTTFSNDI
+472 NATFSNDI

-486 DKTHLTTANNSARNE
+486 DKTHLDTAKNSARNE

-536 IALRKREDKSGGII
+536 IALHKREDKSGGII

-590 KGNYTQAQKATL
+590 KGSYTQTQKATL

-615 ASSYD
+615 ANSYD

-642 IDLGSLNKNLDQFTE
+642 IDLGSLNKNLDHFTE

-677 SINKKVIESEIST
+677 SINKKVTESEIST
-690 PKEQEKNTSPEIKP
+690 PKEQEKNTLPEIKP
-704 SGSEYEENK
+704 SGNKHGESK
-713 NDIALDVKPEKPMP
+713 NDTALDVKPEKPMP
-727 DVIIVQ
+727 DVIIAQ
-733 PKPAKPEIPF
+733 PKPTKPEISL

-750 LAPEKQEENTPPQ
+750 L
-763 TPEAKPDD
+763 
-771 TNLAKPVIKPIPEI
+771 I
-785 KPEENKNDTSLN
+785 
-797 DKPKEP
+797 
-803 ISAPDSTIPQPQPE
+803 
-817 PIKPEILVP
+817 
-826 EKQPEILTPEKQ
+826 PEKQ

-892 YFTFLDSTDKPTMQK
+892 YFTFLDSADKPTMQK

-1010 DDTSLLT
+1010 DDASLLT

-1047 DLQSFKILSSAS
+1047 NLQSFKILSSAS

>member
-9 SIGIFTQAMALSDF
+9 SIGIFTQAMALNDF

-54 PNFKDKILGQ
+54 PDFKDKILGQ

-69 GNKAYTP
+69 GDRAYTP

-89 IIGAKRNNTYPYGV
+89 IISAKRNNASTYGV

-117 NVGKM
+117 NVGRAV
-122 GLVPANAY
+122 LVPANAY

-162 STLKEQKPN
+162 STLKEQKPD

-177 SSKNITEELIRLSK
+177 SSKNITKELIRLSK

-226 SVGSLDSSRVYK
+226 SVGSLDSSKIYK

-243 LVVEAQGLSD
+243 LVVEAKGLSD
-253 FGNTFVGAEN
+253 FGNAFVGAEN

-274 SINASYGVRDGI
+274 SINASYGVKDGI
-286 FFGSANRKL
+286 FGTTNKKL

-347 KVTKDLLNAQTGK
+347 KATKDLYDTKTRK

-372 LVPDNKEQIKQ
+372 PVPDNQEQIKQ
-383 DLRLESYW
+383 DLKSEWYF
-391 NTDEI
+391 DADKI
-396 LNNLISSYTLMKD
+396 LNNLISNYDLMKGAD
-409 AGKNYEGIQSLSKE
+409 KNYKGIQSLSKE

-436 LGGIAILDAN
+436 LDGIAILDAN
-446 RLETKDVNSKYN
+446 RLEAKDVNSKYN
-458 NEKEAYYSLDTKGY
+458 KNEKEAYYSLDTKGY
-472 NTTFSNDI
+472 NATFSNDI

-486 DKTHLTTANNSARNE
+486 DKTHLTTAKNSARNE

-577 VRPGNKDLSDLTV
+577 VRPGNKDLSDLTI
-590 KGNYTQAQKATL
+590 KGNYTQTQKATL

-642 IDLGSLNKNLDQFTE
+642 IDLGSLNKNLDHFAE

-677 SINKKVIESEIST
+677 SINKKVTESEIST
-690 PKEQEKNTSPEIKP
+690 PKEQEKNTLPEIKP
-704 SGSEYEENK
+704 SGSEHEESK
-713 NDIALDVKPEKPMP
+713 NDTALDVKPEKLMP
-727 DVIIVQ
+727 DVTIAQ
-733 PKPAKPEIPF
+733 PKPTKPEIP
-743 PEKQPEI
+743 
-750 LAPEKQEENTPPQ
+750 LPEKQEENTPPQ
-763 TPEAKPDD
+763 TPEAKPDG

-785 KPEENKNDTSLN
+785 KPEENENDTSLN
-797 DKPKEP
+797 DKSKES
-803 ISAPDSTIPQPQPE
+803 ISVPDSTTPQPQPE
-817 PIKPEILVP
+817 PINPEISVP

-838 EENTPSRTPQ
+838 EENTPSHTPQ

-882 QNTLKDSYKN
+882 QDTLKNSYKN

-923 LYSQHYQTLQHNM
+923 LYSQHYQTLQHNI

-990 RANDFD
+990 RANDFN

-1010 DDTSLLT
+1010 DDASLLT

-1154 NLKTKLSSFFIY
+1154 NLKTKLSSFFVY

>member
-117 NVGKM
+117 NVGRVV
-122 GLVPANAY
+122 LTPANAY

-152 VGMKQLGWYS
+152 VGMKQLAWYS
-162 STLKEQKPN
+162 DTLKKETPD
-171 YIINTA
+171 YIISTA
-177 SSKNITEELIRLSK
+177 SSKNITKELIQLSK

-226 SVGSLDSSRVYK
+226 SVGSLDSSK
-238 NSEGK
+238 INKDPKGK
-243 LVVEAQGLSD
+243 LVVQAQGLSD
-253 FGNTFVGAEN
+253 FGNAFVGAEN

-286 FFGSANRKL
+286 FGGTNRKL

-347 KVTKDLLNAQTGK
+347 KVTKDLYDIKTRK

-372 LVPDNKEQIKQ
+372 PVPDSKEQIKQ
-383 DLRLESYW
+383 DLKSEWYF
-391 NTDEI
+391 DADKI

-446 RLETKDVNSKYN
+446 RLEAKDVNSKYN
-458 NEKEAYYSLDTKGY
+458 KNEKEAYYSLNTKGY

-486 DKTHLTTANNSARNE
+486 DKTHLVTAKNSARDE

-536 IALRKREDKSGGII
+536 IALHKREDKSGGII

-567 INQNLYNEGI
+567 INQNLHNEGI

-590 KGNYTQAQKATL
+590 KGSYTQTQKATL

-615 ASSYD
+615 ANSYD

-642 IDLGSLNKNLDQFTE
+642 IDLGSLNKNLDHFTE

-677 SINKKVIESEIST
+677 SINKKVTESEIST

-704 SGSEYEENK
+704 SGSEHEESK
-713 NDIALDVKPEKPMP
+713 NDTALDVKPEKPMP
-727 DVIIVQ
+727 DV
-733 PKPAKPEIPF
+733 
-743 PEKQPEI
+743 
-750 LAPEKQEENTPPQ
+750 
-763 TPEAKPDD
+763 
-771 TNLAKPVIKPIPEI
+771 
-785 KPEENKNDTSLN
+785 
-797 DKPKEP
+797 
-803 ISAPDSTIPQPQPE
+803 TITQPE
-817 PIKPEILVP
+817 PIKPEISVP

-838 EENTPSRTPQ
+838 EENTPSHTPQ

-863 DAYNTSNTTM
+863 NAYNTSNTTM
-873 GAALRNIRS
+873 GATLRNIRS